1 MKFLAKMKEK
11 QMQRKLGGIL
21 CGLLCTGVLV
31 MPSAWAADY
40 YGNDGNT
47 KQLTGA
53 NVSLD
58 SGNYDAVYGGY
69 NDKEVSPPEVFKN
82 NVTITGTAATNIVW
96 GAYSFYGNVRENT
109 VTISG
114 NTLGN
119 VVCGGGTGAADAIKN
134 HVIIKANSVV
144 NANVAGGVAVK
155 GNSEGNTVMIIKS
168 SAANVYGGNG
178 GTSSKGNSVEIS
190 EGTISNSVFG
200 GYADNDNNSSAEKN
214 IVTISDGSKV
224 SGSIYGGYAN
234 HNANENKVSF
244 SNVAEVGESV
254 FGGYSFKGDSKNNEV
269 TINGGSIVTANVAGG
284 VALKGNSEGNTVMI
298 IKSSAANVYGGNGG
312 TSSKG
317 NSVEISEGTIS
328 NSVFG
333 GYADNDNNSSAEKN
347 IVTISDGSKVSGSI
361 YGGYANHNANENKV
375 SFSNVAEVGESV
387 FGGFSVKGDSKKNE
401 VTIEGAGVVTAYV
414 AGGVALKG
422 NSEGNTVR
430 IIKSSAANVFGGKG
444 DTSSKGNSVEISDS
458 NIKKNVYGGYADNDK
473 NGSAE
478 KNEVAIGAGSKVSED
493 IYGGYATHNTN
504 ENKVSITNGAE
515 VGQSVFGGFSV
526 KADSKNNEVIL
537 NGTIKVTANV
547 LGGVAVKGNS
557 EGNTVKIIKSS
568 AANVCGGNGG
578 TSSKGN
584 SVEISE
590 GTISNSVYGG
600 YADNDS
606 IGNIISI
613 TDGSSVNKNVYG
625 GYSFKGNSMDNTVTV
640 DNSTVNENVYG
651 GYTESD
657 GAISE
662 KIQNN
667 KVIFK
672 NAAKIKGDVYGG
684 YDDKSKANI
693 TNNILEVVGKD
704 NEAKSIQ
711 NFDKLNFFITKDL
724 IANDTML
731 KVTDNAL
738 INNAE
743 IKAGVELGTKLNEN
757 DKINLITAG
766 ALKADNI
773 TTGTLTDGL
782 ISIDQGL
789 QVTVGTDGNKLVGV
803 INGTTPPGGGG
814 TTPPGGGGTTP
825 PGGGSTTPGAGSLY
839 ADADAKSPVETQS
852 AALTMLNLGHDLLTT
867 AGYENAALAVDGEEE
882 GFVNPFIT
890 MSANNQKLDT
900 GSHVDLKAWNMNL
913 GFAKKINNNSGKLII
928 APVIEYGRGSYDSY
942 LDNGTHGDGDAHFW
956 GAGLM
961 AKQLNDDGLYYE
973 GSLRA
978 GRMSTDYQSA
988 VAGGIKYDSDA
999 TYYAAHLG
1007 MGKVVQLNDKDTLD
1021 YYGKL
1026 FYTRQQGDKVTVG
1039 TGATYDFD
1047 ATTSLRTRLGARYT
1061 HQLSE
1066 KNTFYAGL
1074 AWQHEFDGESNAI
1087 VATTLGY
1094 ASAPAPSMKG
1104 DTGIMELGWRV
1115 NNSDKFEMGLG
1126 VNGSVGKQKG
1136 VGFNLSLNFS
1146 F

>member
-11 QMQRKLGGIL
+11 QMQRKIGGML
-21 CGLLCTGVLV
+21 CGLLCAGVVLV
-31 MPSAWAADY
+31 VPSAWADNY
-40 YGNDGNT
+40 FGDDGKT
-47 KQLTGA
+47 HMLTGA

-69 NDKEVSPPEVFKN
+69 DDTEVSVFKN
-82 NVTITGTAATNIVW
+82 NVTITGTAATNIVC

-134 HVIIKANSVV
+134 HVIIKANSEVNGIVYGGKGVTSSKENDVMISDSTINKTVYGGEADCNTEKNHVTIDASSTVKESVFGGYSFKGDSKNNEVTINGGSVV
-144 NANVAGGVAVK
+144 TANVAGSVALK
-155 GNSEGNTVMIIKS
+155 GNSEGNTVRIIKS
-168 SAANVYGGNG
+168 SVANVFGGKG
-178 GTSSKGNSVEIS
+178 DTSSKGNSVEIS
-190 EGTISNSVFG
+190 EGTISNSVYG
-200 GYADNDNNSSAEKN
+200 GYADNDNNGSAEKN
-214 IVTISDGSKV
+214 KVTIGAGSKV

-244 SNVAEVGESV
+244 SNVAEIGENI
-254 FGGYSFKGDSKNNEV
+254 FGGYSLKADSKNNEV
-269 TINGGSIVTANVAGG
+269 TINGGSVVTANVAGG
-284 VALKGNSEGNTVMI
+284 VTVKGSSEGNTVSI
-298 IKSSAANVYGGNGG
+298 IKSSAANVYGG
-312 TSSKG
+312 
-317 NSVEISEGTIS
+317 
-328 NSVFG
+328 
-333 GYADNDNNSSAEKN
+333 
-347 IVTISDGSKVSGSI
+347 
-361 YGGYANHNANENKV
+361 
-375 SFSNVAEVGESV
+375 
-387 FGGFSVKGDSKKNE
+387 
-401 VTIEGAGVVTAYV
+401 
-414 AGGVALKG
+414 
-422 NSEGNTVR
+422 
-430 IIKSSAANVFGGKG
+430 KG
-444 DTSSKGNSVEISDS
+444 DTSSKENNVEISDS
-458 NIKKNVYGGYADNDK
+458 TIKKNVYGGYADNDK

-478 KNEVAIGAGSKVSED
+478 KNKVTIGAGSKVSED

-515 VGQSVFGGFSV
+515 VGQSVFGGYSF
-526 KADSKNNEVIL
+526 KGDSKNNEV
-537 NGTIKVTANV
+537 TIEGVGVVKAYVA
-547 LGGVAVKGNS
+547 GGVALAGIS
-557 EGNTVKIIKSS
+557 EGNKVNIAHSS
-568 AANVCGGNGG
+568 VNVN
-578 TSSKGN
+578 
-584 SVEISE
+584 
-590 GTISNSVYGG
+590 VYGG
-600 YADNDS
+600 YGAKDS

-625 GYSFKGNSMDNTVTV
+625 GYSFKGNSMDNTVTI
-640 DNSTVNENVYG
+640 DNSTVNKNVYG

-667 KVIFK
+667 KVIF
-672 NAAKIKGDVYGG
+672 NNGAKIKGDVYGG
-684 YDDKSKANI
+684 YDKLNKANI
-693 TNNILEVVGKD
+693 TNNTLEVVGKG

-731 KVTDNAL
+731 KVTDTAL

-766 ALKADNI
+766 ALKAENI
-773 TTGTLTDGL
+773 TTGTMTDGL
-782 ISIDQGL
+782 ITIDKGIK
-789 QVTVGTDGNKLVGV
+789 VAIGPDGNKLVGV
-803 INGTTPPGGGG
+803 INGTTPPGGGGTTPPVGGGTTPPGGGG

-825 PGGGSTTPGAGSLY
+825 PGGGGTTPPGGGGTTPGAGSLY

-867 AGYENAALAVDGEEE
+867 ASYENAALAVDGEEE
-882 GFVNPFIT
+882 GSVNQFIT

-928 APVIEYGRGSYDSY
+928 VPVIEYGRGSYDSY

-1066 KNTFYAGL
+1066 KNAFYAGL

-1087 VATTLGY
+1087 VATTLGS

-1115 NNSDKFEMGLG
+1115 NNSDKFELGLG

>member
-31 MPSAWAADY
+31 MPSAWADNY
-40 YGNDGNT
+40 YGDDGKT
-47 KQLTGA
+47 HMSTGA
-53 NVSLD
+53 NVTLN
-58 SGNYDAVYGGY
+58 SGTYDYVYGGY
-69 NDKEVSPPEVFKN
+69 NDTKVSPPEVFKN
-82 NVTITGTAATNIVW
+82 YVTITGTAATSSVC
-96 GAYSFYGNVRENT
+96 GAYSFYGNVKENT

-114 NTLGN
+114 NSLGD
-119 VVCGGGTGAADAIKN
+119 VVCGGGSGAAEAIKN
-134 HVIIKANSVV
+134 HVVIKD
-144 NANVAGGVAVK
+144 
-155 GNSEGNTVMIIKS
+155 NSEVNGI
-168 SAANVYGGNG
+168 VY
-178 GTSSKGNSVEIS
+178 
-190 EGTISNSVFG
+190 
-200 GYADNDNNSSAEKN
+200 
-214 IVTISDGSKV
+214 
-224 SGSIYGGYAN
+224 
-234 HNANENKVSF
+234 
-244 SNVAEVGESV
+244 
-254 FGGYSFKGDSKNNEV
+254 
-269 TINGGSIVTANVAGG
+269 
-284 VALKGNSEGNTVMI
+284 
-298 IKSSAANVYGGNGG
+298 
-312 TSSKG
+312 
-317 NSVEISEGTIS
+317 
-328 NSVFG
+328 
-333 GYADNDNNSSAEKN
+333 
-347 IVTISDGSKVSGSI
+347 
-361 YGGYANHNANENKV
+361 
-375 SFSNVAEVGESV
+375 
-387 FGGFSVKGDSKKNE
+387 
-401 VTIEGAGVVTAYV
+401 
-414 AGGVALKG
+414 
-422 NSEGNTVR
+422 
-430 IIKSSAANVFGGKG
+430 GGKG
-444 DTSSKGNSVEISDS
+444 DTSSKENNVEIIGST
-458 NIKKNVYGGYADNDK
+458 IKKNVYGGYADNDK

-537 NGTIKVTANV
+537 NGASGVTGNV
-547 LGGVAVKGNS
+547 AGGVALKGNS
-557 EGNTVKIIKSS
+557 EGNTVRIIKSS
-568 AANVCGGNGG
+568 TGYVYGGNGDTSSKENNVEISDSTIKKNVYGGYADNDKNGSAEKNEVAIGAGSKVSEDIYGGYATHNTNENKVSITNGAEVGQSVFGGFSVKGDSKKNEVTIEGAGVVTAYVAGGVAIAGISEGNTVRIIKSGAANVFGGKGDTN
-578 TSSKGN
+578 SKGN

-590 GTISNSVYGG
+590 GTIKDTVYGG
-600 YADNDS
+600 YADNDKNGSAEKNEVAIGAGSVVEGNIYGGYATHNTNENKVSITNGAEVGQSVFGGFSVKADSKNNEVILNGASGVTANIAGGVALKGNSEDNKVNIAKSTVNMNVYGGYGAKDS

-672 NAAKIKGDVYGG
+672 NGAKIKGDVYGG
-684 YDDKSKANI
+684 YDKLSKANI
-693 TNNILEVVGKD
+693 NNNTLEVVGKG

-724 IANDTML
+724 VANNTML
-731 KVTDNAL
+731 KVTGTAL

-766 ALKADNI
+766 ALKAENI

-825 PGGGSTTPGAGSLY
+825 PGGGGTTPPGGGGTTPPGGGGTTPGAGGLY

-867 AGYENAALAVDGEEE
+867 AGYENAALAVEGEEE
-882 GFVNPFIT
+882 GSVNPFIT
-890 MSANNQKLDT
+890 MSANNHKLDT

-913 GFAKKINNNSGKLII
+913 CFAKKINNNSGKLLI

-961 AKQLNDDGLYYE
+961 AKQLNDDGFYYE

-1066 KNTFYAGL
+1066 KNAFYVGL

-1087 VATTLGY
+1087 VATTLGS

-1115 NNSDKFEMGLG
+1115 NNSDKFELGLG

>member
-11 QMQRKLGGIL
+11 QMQRKIGGML
-21 CGLLCTGVLV
+21 CGLLCTGVVLV
-31 MPSAWAADY
+31 VPSAWADNY
-40 YGNDGNT
+40 FGDNGKT
-47 KQLTGA
+47 HMLTGA

-69 NDKEVSPPEVFKN
+69 DDTEVSLSEVFKN
-82 NVTITGTAATNIVW
+82 NVTITGTAATNIVC
-96 GAYSFYGNVRENT
+96 GAYSFHGNVRENT

-134 HVIIKANSVV
+134 HVIIKANSEV
-144 NANVAGGVAVK
+144 NG
-155 GNSEGNTVMIIKS
+155 I
-168 SAANVYGGNG
+168 VYGGKG
-178 GTSSKGNSVEIS
+178 VTSSKE
-190 EGTISNSVFG
+190 
-200 GYADNDNNSSAEKN
+200 ND
-214 IVTISDGSKV
+214 VTISDSTINKTV
-224 SGSIYGGYAN
+224 YGGEADGNTENNHVTIDAN
-234 HNANENKVSF
+234 STVK
-244 SNVAEVGESV
+244 ESV

-269 TINGGSIVTANVAGG
+269 TINCGS
-284 VALKGNSEGNTVMI
+284 
-298 IKSSAANVYGGNGG
+298 
-312 TSSKG
+312 
-317 NSVEISEGTIS
+317 
-328 NSVFG
+328 
-333 GYADNDNNSSAEKN
+333 
-347 IVTISDGSKVSGSI
+347 
-361 YGGYANHNANENKV
+361 
-375 SFSNVAEVGESV
+375 
-387 FGGFSVKGDSKKNE
+387 
-401 VTIEGAGVVTAYV
+401 VVTGNV

-430 IIKSSAANVFGGKG
+430 IIKSSAANVYGGKG
-444 DTSSKGNSVEISDS
+444 DTSSKENNVEISDS
-458 NIKKNVYGGYADNDK
+458 TIKKNVYGGYADNDK

-478 KNEVAIGAGSKVSED
+478 KNKVTISAGSKVSED

-515 VGQSVFGGFSV
+515 VGQSVFGGYSF
-526 KADSKNNEVIL
+526 KGDSKNNEVTI
-537 NGTIKVTANV
+537 NGGSVVTANV
-547 LGGVAVKGNS
+547 AGGVTVKGSS
-557 EGNTVKIIKSS
+557 EGNTVSIIKSS
-568 AANVCGGNGG
+568 TGYVYGGKGG

-584 SVEISE
+584 SVEIIE
-590 GTISNSVYGG
+590 GTIRNSVYGG
-600 YADNDS
+600 YADNDNNSSAEKNNVTISAGSKVSGSIYGGYANHNANDNKVSFSNVAEVGESVFGGYSLKADSKNNEVTIEGVGVVKAYVAGGVALAGISEGNKVNIAHSSVNVNVYGGYGAKDS

-625 GYSFKGNSMDNTVTV
+625 GYSFKGNSLDNTVTI
-640 DNSTVNENVYG
+640 DNSIVNENVYG

-672 NAAKIKGDVYGG
+672 NGAKIKGDVYGG
-684 YDDKSKANI
+684 YDKLNKANI
-693 TNNILEVVGKD
+693 TNNTLEVVGKD
-704 NEAKSIQ
+704 NEAKGIQ

-731 KVTDNAL
+731 KVTDTAL

-766 ALKADNI
+766 TLKAENI

-782 ISIDQGL
+782 INIDKGIK
-789 QVTVGTDGNKLVGV
+789 VAIGPDGNKLVGV
-803 INGTTPPGGGG
+803 INGTTTPGGGGTTPPGGGG

-825 PGGGSTTPGAGSLY
+825 PGGGGTTPGAGSLY

-882 GFVNPFIT
+882 GSVNPFIT

-913 GFAKKINNNSGKLII
+913 GFAKKINNNSGKLLI

-1066 KNTFYAGL
+1066 KNAFYAGL

-1087 VATTLGY
+1087 VATTLGS

-1115 NNSDKFEMGLG
+1115 NNSDKFELGLG

>member
-11 QMQRKLGGIL
+11 QMQRKIGGML
-21 CGLLCTGVLV
+21 CGLLCTGVVLV
-31 MPSAWAADY
+31 VPSAWADNY
-40 YGNDGNT
+40 FGDDGKT
-47 KQLTGA
+47 HMLIGA

-69 NDKEVSPPEVFKN
+69 DDTEVSLSEVFKN
-82 NVTITGTAATNIVW
+82 NVTITGTAATNIVC
-96 GAYSFYGNVRENT
+96 GAYSFHGNVRENT

-134 HVIIKANSVV
+134 HVIIKANSEVNGIVYGGKGVTSSKENDVMISDSTINKTVYGGEADCNTEKNHVTIDASSTVKESVFGGYSFKGDSKNNEVTINGGSVV
-144 NANVAGGVAVK
+144 TANVAGSVALK
-155 GNSEGNTVMIIKS
+155 GNSEGNTVRIIKS
-168 SAANVYGGNG
+168 SAANVFGGKG
-178 GTSSKGNSVEIS
+178 DTSSKGNSVEIS
-190 EGTISNSVFG
+190 EGTISNSVYGGYADNGNNSSAEKNNVTIGAGSKVSEDIYGGYATHNTNENKVSITNGTEIGENVFGGYSLKADSKNNEVTINGGIVVTANVAGGVTVKGSSEGNTVRIIKSSAANVYGGKGDTSSKGNSVEISEGTISNSVYG

-214 IVTISDGSKV
+214 NVTISAGSKV

-254 FGGYSFKGDSKNNEV
+254 FGGYSLKADSKNNEV
-269 TINGGSIVTANVAGG
+269 TIEG
-284 VALKGNSEGNTVMI
+284 V
-298 IKSSAANVYGGNGG
+298 
-312 TSSKG
+312 
-317 NSVEISEGTIS
+317 
-328 NSVFG
+328 
-333 GYADNDNNSSAEKN
+333 
-347 IVTISDGSKVSGSI
+347 
-361 YGGYANHNANENKV
+361 
-375 SFSNVAEVGESV
+375 
-387 FGGFSVKGDSKKNE
+387 
-401 VTIEGAGVVTAYV
+401 GVVKAYV
-414 AGGVALKG
+414 AGGVALAG
-422 NSEGNTVR
+422 
-430 IIKSSAANVFGGKG
+430 
-444 DTSSKGNSVEISDS
+444 ISDGNKV
-458 NIKKNVYGGYADNDK
+458 NIAHSSVNVNVYGGY
-473 NGSAE
+473 
-478 KNEVAIGAGSKVSED
+478 GAK
-493 IYGGYATHNTN
+493 
-504 ENKVSITNGAE
+504 
-515 VGQSVFGGFSV
+515 
-526 KADSKNNEVIL
+526 
-537 NGTIKVTANV
+537 
-547 LGGVAVKGNS
+547 
-557 EGNTVKIIKSS
+557 
-568 AANVCGGNGG
+568 
-578 TSSKGN
+578 
-584 SVEISE
+584 
-590 GTISNSVYGG
+590 
-600 YADNDS
+600 DS

-625 GYSFKGNSMDNTVTV
+625 GYSFKGNSLDNTVTI
-640 DNSTVNENVYG
+640 DNSIVNENVYG

-672 NAAKIKGDVYGG
+672 NGAKIKGDVYGG
-684 YDDKSKANI
+684 YDKLNKANI
-693 TNNILEVVGKD
+693 TNNTLEVVGKD
-704 NEAKSIQ
+704 NEAKGIQ

-731 KVTDNAL
+731 KVTDTAL

-743 IKAGVELGTKLNEN
+743 IKAGVELGTKLKKN
-757 DKINLITAG
+757 DTINLIDAG
-766 ALKADNI
+766 ALKAENI

-782 ISIDQGL
+782 INIDKGIK
-789 QVTVGTDGNKLVGV
+789 VAIGPDGNKLVGV

-825 PGGGSTTPGAGSLY
+825 PGGGGTTPGAGSLY

-867 AGYENAALAVDGEEE
+867 ASYENAALAVDGEEE
-882 GFVNPFIT
+882 GSVNPFIT

-928 APVIEYGRGSYDSY
+928 VPVIEYGRGSYDSY

-1066 KNTFYAGL
+1066 KNAFYAGL

-1087 VATTLGY
+1087 VATTLGS

-1115 NNSDKFEMGLG
+1115 NNSDKFELGLG

>member
-11 QMQRKLGGIL
+11 QMQRKFSGIL
-21 CGLLCTGVLV
+21 CGLLCAGVLV

-47 KQLTGA
+47 KQSTGA

-69 NDKEVSPPEVFKN
+69 DDTEVSLPEVFKN
-82 NVTITGTAATNIVW
+82 NVTITGTAATNIVC

-134 HVIIKANSVV
+134 HIIIKANSEVNGIVYGGKGVTSSKENDVTISDSTINKTVYGGEADGNTENNHVTIDANSTVKESVFGGYSFKGDSKNNEVTINCGSVV
-144 NANVAGGVAVK
+144 TGNVAGGVALK
-155 GNSEGNTVMIIKS
+155 GNSEGNTVSIIKS
-168 SAANVYGGNG
+168 SAANVFGGKG
-178 GTSSKGNSVEIS
+178 DTSSKGNSVEIS
-190 EGTISNSVFG
+190 EGTISNSVYGGYADNDNNGSAEKNKVTIGAGSKVSGSIYGGYANHNANENKVSFSNVAEIGENVFGGYSLKADSKNNEVTINGGSVVTANVAGGVTVKGSSEGNTVRIIKSSAANVYGGKGDTSSKGNSVEIIEGTIRNSVYG
-200 GYADNDNNSSAEKN
+200 GYADNDNNSSAENNK
-214 IVTISDGSKV
+214 VTISAGSKV

-254 FGGYSFKGDSKNNEV
+254 LGGYSLKADSKNNEV
-269 TINGGSIVTANVAGG
+269 TIEG
-284 VALKGNSEGNTVMI
+284 V
-298 IKSSAANVYGGNGG
+298 
-312 TSSKG
+312 
-317 NSVEISEGTIS
+317 
-328 NSVFG
+328 
-333 GYADNDNNSSAEKN
+333 
-347 IVTISDGSKVSGSI
+347 
-361 YGGYANHNANENKV
+361 
-375 SFSNVAEVGESV
+375 
-387 FGGFSVKGDSKKNE
+387 
-401 VTIEGAGVVTAYV
+401 GVVKAYV
-414 AGGVALKG
+414 AGGVALAG
-422 NSEGNTVR
+422 ISEGNKVN
-430 IIKSSAANVFGGKG
+430 IAHSSVNV
-444 DTSSKGNSVEISDS
+444 
-458 NIKKNVYGGYADNDK
+458 NVYGGY
-473 NGSAE
+473 
-478 KNEVAIGAGSKVSED
+478 GAK
-493 IYGGYATHNTN
+493 
-504 ENKVSITNGAE
+504 
-515 VGQSVFGGFSV
+515 
-526 KADSKNNEVIL
+526 
-537 NGTIKVTANV
+537 
-547 LGGVAVKGNS
+547 
-557 EGNTVKIIKSS
+557 
-568 AANVCGGNGG
+568 
-578 TSSKGN
+578 
-584 SVEISE
+584 
-590 GTISNSVYGG
+590 
-600 YADNDS
+600 DS

-625 GYSFKGNSMDNTVTV
+625 GYSFKGNSMDNTVTI
-640 DNSTVNENVYG
+640 DNSTVNKNVYG

-667 KVIFK
+667 KVIF
-672 NAAKIKGDVYGG
+672 NNGAKIKGDVYGG
-684 YDDKSKANI
+684 YDKLNKANI
-693 TNNILEVVGKD
+693 TNNTLEVVGKG

-731 KVTDNAL
+731 KVTDTAL

-766 ALKADNI
+766 ALKAENI

-782 ISIDQGL
+782 INIDKGIK
-789 QVTVGTDGNKLVGV
+789 VAIEPDGNKLVGV

-825 PGGGSTTPGAGSLY
+825 PGGGGTTPPGGGGTTPPGGGGTTPPGGGGTTPPGGGGTTPGAGSLY

-867 AGYENAALAVDGEEE
+867 ASYENAALAVDGEEE
-882 GFVNPFIT
+882 GSVNPFIT

-913 GFAKKINNNSGKLII
+913 AFAKKINNNSGKLII

-988 VAGGIKYDSDA
+988 VAGSIKYDSDA

-1066 KNTFYAGL
+1066 KNAFYAGL

-1087 VATTLGY
+1087 VATTLGS

-1115 NNSDKFEMGLG
+1115 NNSDKFELGLG

>member
-11 QMQRKLGGIL
+11 QMQRKIGGML
-21 CGLLCTGVLV
+21 CGLLCTGVVLV
-31 MPSAWAADY
+31 VPSAWADNY
-40 YGNDGNT
+40 FGDNGKT
-47 KQLTGA
+47 HMLTGA

-69 NDKEVSPPEVFKN
+69 DDTEVSLPEVFKN
-82 NVTITGTAATNIVW
+82 NVTITGTAATNIVC
-96 GAYSFYGNVRENT
+96 GAYSFHGNVRENT

-134 HVIIKANSVV
+134 HVIIKANSEV
-144 NANVAGGVAVK
+144 NG
-155 GNSEGNTVMIIKS
+155 I
-168 SAANVYGGNG
+168 VYGGKG
-178 GTSSKGNSVEIS
+178 VTSSKE
-190 EGTISNSVFG
+190 
-200 GYADNDNNSSAEKN
+200 ND
-214 IVTISDGSKV
+214 VTISDSTINKTV
-224 SGSIYGGYAN
+224 YGGEADGNTENNHVTIDAN
-234 HNANENKVSF
+234 STVK
-244 SNVAEVGESV
+244 ESV

-269 TINGGSIVTANVAGG
+269 TINCGS
-284 VALKGNSEGNTVMI
+284 
-298 IKSSAANVYGGNGG
+298 
-312 TSSKG
+312 
-317 NSVEISEGTIS
+317 
-328 NSVFG
+328 
-333 GYADNDNNSSAEKN
+333 
-347 IVTISDGSKVSGSI
+347 
-361 YGGYANHNANENKV
+361 
-375 SFSNVAEVGESV
+375 
-387 FGGFSVKGDSKKNE
+387 
-401 VTIEGAGVVTAYV
+401 VVTGNV

-430 IIKSSAANVFGGKG
+430 IIKSSAANVYGGKG
-444 DTSSKGNSVEISDS
+444 DTSSKENNVEISDS
-458 NIKKNVYGGYADNDK
+458 TIKKNVYGGYADNDK

-478 KNEVAIGAGSKVSED
+478 KNKVTISAGSKVSED

-515 VGQSVFGGFSV
+515 VGQSVFGGYSF
-526 KADSKNNEVIL
+526 KGDSKNNEV
-537 NGTIKVTANV
+537 TINCGSVVTGNV
-547 LGGVAVKGNS
+547 AGGVALKGNS
-557 EGNTVKIIKSS
+557 EGNTVSIIKSS
-568 AANVCGGNGG
+568 TGYVYGGKGG

-584 SVEISE
+584 SVEIIE
-590 GTISNSVYGG
+590 GTIRNSVYGG
-600 YADNDS
+600 YAYNDNNSSAENNKVTISAGSKVSGSIYGGYANHNANENKVSFSNVAEVGESVLGGYSLKADSKNNEVTIEGVGVVKAYVAGGVALAGISEGNKVNIAHSSVNVNVYGGYGAKDS

-625 GYSFKGNSMDNTVTV
+625 GYSFKGNSLDNTVTI
-640 DNSTVNENVYG
+640 DNSIVNENVYG

-672 NAAKIKGDVYGG
+672 NGAKIKGDVYGG
-684 YDDKSKANI
+684 YDKLNKANI
-693 TNNILEVVGKD
+693 TNNTLEVVGKD
-704 NEAKSIQ
+704 NEAKGIQ

-731 KVTDNAL
+731 KVTDTAL

-743 IKAGVELGTKLNEN
+743 IKAGVELGTKLKKN
-757 DKINLITAG
+757 DTINLIDAG
-766 ALKADNI
+766 ALKAENI

-782 ISIDQGL
+782 INIDKGIK
-789 QVTVGTDGNKLVGV
+789 VAIGPDGNKLVGV

-825 PGGGSTTPGAGSLY
+825 PGGGGTTPPGGGGTTPGAGSLY

-882 GFVNPFIT
+882 GSVNPFIT

-928 APVIEYGRGSYDSY
+928 VPVIEYGRGSYDSY

-1066 KNTFYAGL
+1066 KNAFYAGL

-1087 VATTLGY
+1087 VATTLGS
-1094 ASAPAPSMKG
+1094 ASASAPSMKG

-1115 NNSDKFEMGLG
+1115 NNSDKFELGLG

>member
-11 QMQRKLGGIL
+11 QMQRKISGIL
-21 CGLLCTGVLV
+21 CGLLCAGGVLV
-31 MPSAWAADY
+31 IPSAWADNY
-40 YGNDGNT
+40 FGDNGKTYMV
-47 KQLTGA
+47 TGA
-53 NVSLD
+53 NVLLD

-69 NDKEVSPPEVFKN
+69 NNTNVSPPEVFKN
-82 NVTITGTAATNIVW
+82 NVTITGTVETNIVC

-119 VVCGGGTGAADAIKN
+119 VVCGGGTGAADAMKN
-134 HVIIKANSVV
+134 HVIIEANSEV
-144 NANVAGGVAVK
+144 NG
-155 GNSEGNTVMIIKS
+155 I
-168 SAANVYGGNG
+168 VYGGKG
-178 GTSSKGNSVEIS
+178 VTSSKENDV
-190 EGTISNSVFG
+190 TISDSTINKTVYG
-200 GYADNDNNSSAEKN
+200 GYADNDNNGSAEKN
-214 IVTISDGSKV
+214 NVTISAGSKV

-244 SNVAEVGESV
+244 SNVAEVDENV
-254 FGGYSFKGDSKNNEV
+254 FGGYSLKADSKKNEV
-269 TINGGSIVTANVAGG
+269 TINGGSVVTANVAGG
-284 VALKGNSEGNTVMI
+284 VAVKGNSEGNTVRI
-298 IKSSAANVYGGNGG
+298 IKSSAANVCGGKGDTN
-312 TSSKG
+312 SKE
-317 NSVEISEGTIS
+317 NSVGISEGTIKDT
-328 NSVFG
+328 VYG

-347 IVTISDGSKVSGSI
+347 NVTISAGSKVSGSI

-375 SFSNVAEVGESV
+375 SFSNVAEVDENV
-387 FGGFSVKGDSKKNE
+387 FGGYSLKADSKKNE
-401 VTIEGAGVVTAYV
+401 VTINGGSVVTANV
-414 AGGVALKG
+414 AGGVAVKG

-430 IIKSSAANVFGGKG
+430 IIKSSAANVCGGKG
-444 DTSSKGNSVEISDS
+444 DTNSKENSVGISEGT
-458 NIKKNVYGGYADNDK
+458 IKDTVYGGYADND
-473 NGSAE
+473 NNSSAE
-478 KNEVAIGAGSKVSED
+478 KNNVTIGAGSVIMSNV
-493 IYGGYATHNTN
+493 YGGYAIQNTN
-504 ENKVSITNGAE
+504 ENKVRVTNASK
-515 VGQSVFGGFSV
+515 VKLSVAGGYSEQG
-526 KADSKNNEVIL
+526 DSKKNEV
-537 NGTIKVTANV
+537 TIEGAGVVTEYVA
-547 LGGVAVKGNS
+547 GGVAVAGIS
-557 EGNTVKIIKSS
+557 EGNKVNIAHSS
-568 AANVCGGNGG
+568 VNEN
-578 TSSKGN
+578 
-584 SVEISE
+584 
-590 GTISNSVYGG
+590 VYGG
-600 YADNDS
+600 YGAKDS

-625 GYSFKGNSMDNTVTV
+625 GYSFKGNSLDNTVTI

-651 GYTESD
+651 GYMESD

-672 NAAKIKGDVYGG
+672 NGAKIKGDVYGG
-684 YDDKSKANI
+684 YDNLSKANI
-693 TNNILEVVGKD
+693 TNNTLEVVGKG

-724 IANDTML
+724 VANDTML
-731 KVTDNAL
+731 KVTGTAL

-766 ALKADNI
+766 ALKAENI

-782 ISIDQGL
+782 ISIDQGI

-825 PGGGSTTPGAGSLY
+825 PGGGGTTPGVGSLY

-882 GFVNPFIT
+882 GSVNPFIT

-913 GFAKKINNNSGKLII
+913 GFAKKINNNTGKLLI

-988 VAGGIKYDSDA
+988 VAGGIKYDSNA

-1061 HQLSE
+1061 HQLSD
-1066 KNTFYAGL
+1066 KNAFYAGL

-1087 VATTLGY
+1087 VATTLGS

-1115 NNSDKFEMGLG
+1115 NNSDKFELGLG

>member
-11 QMQRKLGGIL
+11 QMQRKFSGIL
-21 CGLLCTGVLV
+21 CGLLCAGVLV

-47 KQLTGA
+47 KQSTGA

-69 NDKEVSPPEVFKN
+69 DDTKVSLPEVFKN
-82 NVTITGTAATNIVW
+82 NVTITGTAATNIVC

-134 HVIIKANSVV
+134 HIIIKANSEV
-144 NANVAGGVAVK
+144 NG
-155 GNSEGNTVMIIKS
+155 I
-168 SAANVYGGNG
+168 VYGGKG
-178 GTSSKGNSVEIS
+178 VTSSKE
-190 EGTISNSVFG
+190 
-200 GYADNDNNSSAEKN
+200 ND
-214 IVTISDGSKV
+214 VTISDSTINKTV
-224 SGSIYGGYAN
+224 YGGEADGNTENNHVTIDAN
-234 HNANENKVSF
+234 STVK
-244 SNVAEVGESV
+244 ESV

-269 TINGGSIVTANVAGG
+269 TINCGS
-284 VALKGNSEGNTVMI
+284 
-298 IKSSAANVYGGNGG
+298 
-312 TSSKG
+312 
-317 NSVEISEGTIS
+317 
-328 NSVFG
+328 
-333 GYADNDNNSSAEKN
+333 
-347 IVTISDGSKVSGSI
+347 
-361 YGGYANHNANENKV
+361 
-375 SFSNVAEVGESV
+375 
-387 FGGFSVKGDSKKNE
+387 
-401 VTIEGAGVVTAYV
+401 VVTGNV

-444 DTSSKGNSVEISDS
+444 DTSSKGNSVEISEGTIS
-458 NIKKNVYGGYADNDK
+458 NSVYGGYADND
-473 NGSAE
+473 NNSSAE
-478 KNEVAIGAGSKVSED
+478 KNNVTISAGSKVSGS
-493 IYGGYATHNTN
+493 IYGGYANHNAN
-504 ENKVSITNGAE
+504 ENKVSFSNVAE
-515 VGQSVFGGFSV
+515 IGENVFGGYSL
-526 KADSKNNEVIL
+526 KADSKNNEVTI
-537 NGTIKVTANV
+537 NGGSVVTANV
-547 LGGVAVKGNS
+547 AGGVTVKGSS
-557 EGNTVKIIKSS
+557 EGNTVRIIKSS
-568 AANVCGGNGG
+568 AANVYGGKGD

-600 YADNDS
+600 YADNDNNSSAEKNNVTISAGSKVSGSIYGGYANHNANENKVSFSNVAEVGESVFGGYSLKADSKNNEVTIEGVGVVKAYVAGGVALAGISEGNKVNIAHSSVNVNVYGGYGAKDS

-625 GYSFKGNSMDNTVTV
+625 GYSFKGNSLDNTVTI
-640 DNSTVNENVYG
+640 DNSIVNENVYG

-672 NAAKIKGDVYGG
+672 NGAKIKGDVYGG
-684 YDDKSKANI
+684 YDKLNKANI
-693 TNNILEVVGKD
+693 TNNTLEVVGKD
-704 NEAKSIQ
+704 NEAKGIQ

-731 KVTDNAL
+731 KVTGTAL

-743 IKAGVELGTKLNEN
+743 IKAGVELGTKLKKN
-757 DKINLITAG
+757 DTINLIDAG
-766 ALKADNI
+766 ALKAENI

-782 ISIDQGL
+782 INIDKGIK
-789 QVTVGTDGNKLVGV
+789 VAIGPDGNKLVGV

-814 TTPPGGGGTTP
+814 
-825 PGGGSTTPGAGSLY
+825 TTPGAGSLY

-882 GFVNPFIT
+882 GSVNPFIT

-913 GFAKKINNNSGKLII
+913 GFAKKINNNSGKLLI

-1026 FYTRQQGDKVTVG
+1026 FYTRQQCDKVTVG

-1066 KNTFYAGL
+1066 KNAFYAGL

-1087 VATTLGY
+1087 VATTLGS

-1115 NNSDKFEMGLG
+1115 NNSDKFELGLG
-1126 VNGSVGKQKG
+1126 VNSSVGKQKG

>member
-11 QMQRKLGGIL
+11 QMQKKLGGAL
-21 CGLLCTGVLV
+21 FGLLCAGVLV
-31 MPSAWAADY
+31 VPSAWAAPGPPPNF
-40 YGNDGNT
+40 YGTVDGIGT
-47 KQLTGA
+47 TDVAYSVTHDGK
-53 NVSLD
+53 VSLAAG
-58 SGNYDAVYGGY
+58 SYYEIYGGY
-69 NDKEVSPPEVFKN
+69 NDDDPGQRVYKN
-82 NVTITGTAATNIVW
+82 QITITDATIAFY
-96 GAYSFYGNVRENT
+96 AYGGYSENGNADENT
-109 VTISG
+109 VSISGSTVNGEVYGGKGYEECSG
-114 NTLGN
+114 NT
-119 VVCGGGTGAADAIKN
+119 
-134 HVIIKANSVV
+134 VIV
-144 NANVAGGVAVK
+144 
-155 GNSEGNTVMIIKS
+155 
-168 SAANVYGGNG
+168 
-178 GTSSKGNSVEIS
+178 
-190 EGTISNSVFG
+190 
-200 GYADNDNNSSAEKN
+200 NNSTVNGEIN
-214 IVTISDGSKV
+214 GSYSENGIAKD
-224 SGSIYGGYAN
+224 
-234 HNANENKVSF
+234 NKVSI
-244 SNVAEVGESV
+244 S
-254 FGGYSFKGDSKNNEV
+254 
-269 TINGGSIVTANVAGG
+269 GGS
-284 VALKGNSEGNTVMI
+284 TV
-298 IKSSAANVYGGNGG
+298 NY
-312 TSSKG
+312 
-317 NSVEISEGTIS
+317 
-328 NSVFG
+328 
-333 GYADNDNNSSAEKN
+333 
-347 IVTISDGSKVSGSI
+347 
-361 YGGYANHNANENKV
+361 
-375 SFSNVAEVGESV
+375 
-387 FGGFSVKGDSKKNE
+387 
-401 VTIEGAGVVTAYV
+401 
-414 AGGVALKG
+414 
-422 NSEGNTVR
+422 
-430 IIKSSAANVFGGKG
+430 
-444 DTSSKGNSVEISDS
+444 
-458 NIKKNVYGGYADNDK
+458 VYGGYADK
-473 NGSAE
+473 GSV
-478 KNEVAIGAGSKVSED
+478 N
-493 IYGGYATHNTN
+493 
-504 ENKVSITNGAE
+504 
-515 VGQSVFGGFSV
+515 
-526 KADSKNNEVIL
+526 
-537 NGTIKVTANV
+537 
-547 LGGVAVKGNS
+547 
-557 EGNTVKIIKSS
+557 NTVNIQDSTI
-568 AANVCGGNGG
+568 NG
-578 TSSKGN
+578 
-584 SVEISE
+584 
-590 GTISNSVYGG
+590 
-600 YADNDS
+600 D
-606 IGNIISI
+606 
-613 TDGSSVNKNVYG
+613 VYG
-625 GYSFKGNSMDNTVTV
+625 GYSVDGNSESNTVNISGSEILA
-640 DNSTVNENVYG
+640 DVYG
-651 GYTESD
+651 GYTEND
-657 GAISE
+657 GAIAE

-672 NAAKIKGDVYGG
+672 NGAKIKGDVYGG
-684 YDDKSKANI
+684 YDKLSKANI
-693 TNNILEVVGKD
+693 TNNTLEVVGKD

-731 KVTDNAL
+731 KVTDTAL

-766 ALKADNI
+766 ALKAENI

-782 ISIDQGL
+782 INIDKGIK
-789 QVTVGTDGNKLVGV
+789 VAIGTDGNKLVGV

-825 PGGGSTTPGAGSLY
+825 PGGGGTTPGAGSLY

-882 GFVNPFIT
+882 GSVNPFIT
-890 MSANNQKLDT
+890 MSANNQKLDI

-1066 KNTFYAGL
+1066 KNAFYAGL

-1087 VATTLGY
+1087 VATTLGS

-1115 NNSDKFEMGLG
+1115 NNSDKFELGLG
-1126 VNGSVGKQKG
+1126 VNGSIGKQKG

>member
-31 MPSAWAADY
+31 MPSAWADNY
-40 YGNDGNT
+40 YGYDGKT
-47 KQLTGA
+47 HMSTGA
-53 NVSLD
+53 NVTLN
-58 SGNYDAVYGGY
+58 SGTYDYVYGGY
-69 NDKEVSPPEVFKN
+69 NDTKVSPPEVFKN
-82 NVTITGTAATNIVW
+82 NVTITGTAATSSIC
-96 GAYSFYGNVRENT
+96 GAYSWYGNVRENT

-134 HVIIKANSVV
+134 YVIIKDKSEV
-144 NANVAGGVAVK
+144 NG
-155 GNSEGNTVMIIKS
+155 I
-168 SAANVYGGNG
+168 VYGGKG
-178 GTSSKGNSVEIS
+178 VTRSKE
-190 EGTISNSVFG
+190 
-200 GYADNDNNSSAEKN
+200 ND
-214 IVTISDGSKV
+214 
-224 SGSIYGGYAN
+224 
-234 HNANENKVSF
+234 
-244 SNVAEVGESV
+244 
-254 FGGYSFKGDSKNNEV
+254 
-269 TINGGSIVTANVAGG
+269 
-284 VALKGNSEGNTVMI
+284 
-298 IKSSAANVYGGNGG
+298 
-312 TSSKG
+312 
-317 NSVEISEGTIS
+317 
-328 NSVFG
+328 
-333 GYADNDNNSSAEKN
+333 
-347 IVTISDGSKVSGSI
+347 
-361 YGGYANHNANENKV
+361 
-375 SFSNVAEVGESV
+375 
-387 FGGFSVKGDSKKNE
+387 VK
-401 VTIEGAGVVTAYV
+401 
-414 AGGVALKG
+414 
-422 NSEGNTVR
+422 
-430 IIKSSAANVFGGKG
+430 
-444 DTSSKGNSVEISDS
+444 ISDS
-458 NIKKNVYGGYADNDK
+458 TIKNNVYGGYADNDK

-515 VGQSVFGGFSV
+515 VGQSVFGGFSE

-537 NGTIKVTANV
+537 NGDSVVTGNV
-547 LGGVAVKGNS
+547 AGGVALKGNS
-557 EGNTVKIIKSS
+557 EGNTVRIIKSSTGYVYGGNGDTSSKENNVEISDSTIKNNVYGGYADNDKNGSAEKNEVAIGAGSKVSEDIYGGYATHNTNENKVSITNGAEVGQSVFGGFSEKADSKNNEVILNGDSVVTGNVAGGVALKGNSEGNTVRIIKSS
-568 AANVCGGNGG
+568 AANVYGGNGG

-600 YADNDS
+600 YADNDNNSSAEKNNVTISAGSKVSGSIYGGYANHNANENKVSFSNVAEVGESVLGGYSLKADSKNNEVTIEGVGVVKAYVAGGVALAGISEGNKVNIAHSSVNVNIYGGYGAKDS

-625 GYSFKGNSMDNTVTV
+625 GYSFKGNSMDNTVTI
-640 DNSTVNENVYG
+640 DNGTVNENVYG

-657 GAISE
+657 GAIAE

-672 NAAKIKGDVYGG
+672 NGAKIKGDVYGG
-684 YDDKSKANI
+684 YDKLNKANI
-693 TNNILEVVGKD
+693 TNNTLEVVGKG

-724 IANDTML
+724 VGNDTML
-731 KVTDNAL
+731 KVTDTAL

-766 ALKADNI
+766 ALKAENI
-773 TTGTLTDGL
+773 TTGTMTDGL
-782 ISIDQGL
+782 INIDKGIK
-789 QVTVGTDGNKLVGV
+789 VAIGPDGNKLVGV
-803 INGTTPPGGGG
+803 INGITPPGG
-814 TTPPGGGGTTP
+814 
-825 PGGGSTTPGAGSLY
+825 GSLY

-882 GFVNPFIT
+882 GSVNPFII

-1007 MGKVVQLNDKDTLD
+1007 MGKVVQLNDKDTID

-1026 FYTRQQGDKVTVG
+1026 FYTHQQGDKVTVG

-1066 KNTFYAGL
+1066 KNAFYAGL

-1087 VATTLGY
+1087 VATTLGS

-1115 NNSDKFEMGLG
+1115 NNSDKFELGLG

>member
-21 CGLLCTGVLV
+21 CGLLCAGVLV

-69 NDKEVSPPEVFKN
+69 DDTEVSLPEVFKN

-155 GNSEGNTVMIIKS
+155 GNSEGNTV
-168 SAANVYGGNG
+168 
-178 GTSSKGNSVEIS
+178 
-190 EGTISNSVFG
+190 
-200 GYADNDNNSSAEKN
+200 
-214 IVTISDGSKV
+214 
-224 SGSIYGGYAN
+224 
-234 HNANENKVSF
+234 
-244 SNVAEVGESV
+244 
-254 FGGYSFKGDSKNNEV
+254 
-269 TINGGSIVTANVAGG
+269 
-284 VALKGNSEGNTVMI
+284 
-298 IKSSAANVYGGNGG
+298 
-312 TSSKG
+312 
-317 NSVEISEGTIS
+317 
-328 NSVFG
+328 
-333 GYADNDNNSSAEKN
+333 
-347 IVTISDGSKVSGSI
+347 
-361 YGGYANHNANENKV
+361 
-375 SFSNVAEVGESV
+375 
-387 FGGFSVKGDSKKNE
+387 
-401 VTIEGAGVVTAYV
+401 
-414 AGGVALKG
+414 
-422 NSEGNTVR
+422 R

-444 DTSSKGNSVEISDS
+444 DTNSKENNVEISDS
-458 NIKKNVYGGYADNDK
+458 TIKNNVYGGYADNDK

-504 ENKVSITNGAE
+504 ENKVSITNGAKVGQSVFGGYSEKGDSKKNEVTIEGAGVVTAYVAGGVAIAGISEGNTVRIIKSGAANVFGGKGDTNSKGNSVEISEGTIKDTVYGGYADNDKNGSAEKNEVAIGAGSVVEGNIYGGYATHNTNENKVSITNGAE
-515 VGQSVFGGFSV
+515 VGQSVFGGFSE

-537 NGTIKVTANV
+537 NGASGVTANIA
-547 LGGVAVKGNS
+547 GGVALKGNS
-557 EGNTVKIIKSS
+557 EDNKVNIAKSTV
-568 AANVCGGNGG
+568 NMN
-578 TSSKGN
+578 
-584 SVEISE
+584 
-590 GTISNSVYGG
+590 VYGG
-600 YADNDS
+600 YGAKDS

-625 GYSFKGNSMDNTVTV
+625 GYSFKGNSMDNTVTI

-672 NAAKIKGDVYGG
+672 NGAKIKGDVYGG
-684 YDDKSKANI
+684 YDKLSKANI
-693 TNNILEVVGKD
+693 TNNTLEVVGKD

-731 KVTDNAL
+731 KVTDTAL

-766 ALKADNI
+766 ALKAENI

-782 ISIDQGL
+782 INIDKGIK
-789 QVTVGTDGNKLVGV
+789 VAIGPDGNKLVGV

-825 PGGGSTTPGAGSLY
+825 PGGGGTTPPGGGGTTPGAGSLY

-882 GFVNPFIT
+882 GSVNPFIT

-1066 KNTFYAGL
+1066 KNAFYAGL

-1087 VATTLGY
+1087 VATTLGS

-1115 NNSDKFEMGLG
+1115 NNSDKFELGLG

>member
-11 QMQRKLGGIL
+11 QMQRKIGGML
-21 CGLLCTGVLV
+21 CGLLCTGVVLV
-31 MPSAWAADY
+31 VPSAWADNY
-40 YGNDGNT
+40 FGDNGKT
-47 KQLTGA
+47 HMLTGA

-69 NDKEVSPPEVFKN
+69 DDTEVSLSEVFKN
-82 NVTITGTAATNIVW
+82 NVTITGTAATNIVC
-96 GAYSFYGNVRENT
+96 GAYSFHGNVRENT

-134 HVIIKANSVV
+134 HVIIKANSEV
-144 NANVAGGVAVK
+144 NG
-155 GNSEGNTVMIIKS
+155 I
-168 SAANVYGGNG
+168 VYGGKG
-178 GTSSKGNSVEIS
+178 VTSSKENDVMIS
-190 EGTISNSVFG
+190 DSTINKTVYG
-200 GYADNDNNSSAEKN
+200 GEADCNTEKN
-214 IVTISDGSKV
+214 HVTIDASSTVK
-224 SGSIYGGYAN
+224 
-234 HNANENKVSF
+234 
-244 SNVAEVGESV
+244 ESV

-269 TINGGSIVTANVAGG
+269 TINGGSVVTANVAG
-284 VALKGNSEGNTVMI
+284 S
-298 IKSSAANVYGGNGG
+298 
-312 TSSKG
+312 
-317 NSVEISEGTIS
+317 
-328 NSVFG
+328 
-333 GYADNDNNSSAEKN
+333 
-347 IVTISDGSKVSGSI
+347 
-361 YGGYANHNANENKV
+361 
-375 SFSNVAEVGESV
+375 
-387 FGGFSVKGDSKKNE
+387 
-401 VTIEGAGVVTAYV
+401 
-414 AGGVALKG
+414 VALKG

-444 DTSSKGNSVEISDS
+444 DTSSKGNSVEISEGTIS
-458 NIKKNVYGGYADNDK
+458 NSVYGGYADNDN

-478 KNEVAIGAGSKVSED
+478 KNKVTIGAGSKVSGS
-493 IYGGYATHNTN
+493 IYGGYANHNAN
-504 ENKVSITNGAE
+504 ENKVSFSNVAE
-515 VGQSVFGGFSV
+515 IGENVFGGYSL
-526 KADSKNNEVIL
+526 KADSKNNEVTI
-537 NGTIKVTANV
+537 NGGSVVTANV
-547 LGGVAVKGNS
+547 AGSVALKGNS
-557 EGNTVKIIKSS
+557 EGNTVRIIKSS
-568 AANVCGGNGG
+568 AANVFGGKGD

-600 YADNDS
+600 YADNDNNGSAEKNKVTIGAGSKVSGSIYGGYANHNANENKVSITNGAEVGQSVFGGFSEKADSKNNEVILNGDSVVTGNVAGGVALKGNSEDNKVNIAKSTVNMNVYGGYGAKDS

-625 GYSFKGNSMDNTVTV
+625 GYSFKGNSMDNTVTI

-693 TNNILEVVGKD
+693 INNTLEIVGKD
-704 NEAKSIQ
+704 NEARTIQ

-731 KVTDNAL
+731 KVTDTAL

-766 ALKADNI
+766 ALKAENI

-782 ISIDQGL
+782 INIDKGIK
-789 QVTVGTDGNKLVGV
+789 VAIGPDGNKLVGV

-825 PGGGSTTPGAGSLY
+825 PGGGGTTPGAGSLY

-867 AGYENAALAVDGEEE
+867 ASYENAALAVDGEEE
-882 GFVNPFIT
+882 GSVNPFIT

-928 APVIEYGRGSYDSY
+928 VPVIEYGRGSYDSY

-1026 FYTRQQGDKVTVG
+1026 FYTRQQCDKVTVG

-1047 ATTSLRTRLGARYT
+1047 TTTSLRTRLGARYT

-1066 KNTFYAGL
+1066 KNAFYAGL

-1087 VATTLGY
+1087 VATTLGS

-1115 NNSDKFEMGLG
+1115 NNSDKFELGLG
-1126 VNGSVGKQKG
+1126 VNSSVGKQKG

>member
-31 MPSAWAADY
+31 MPSAWADNY
-40 YGNDGNT
+40 YGYDGKT
-47 KQLTGA
+47 HMSTGA
-53 NVSLD
+53 NVTLN
-58 SGNYDAVYGGY
+58 SGTYDYVYGGY
-69 NDKEVSPPEVFKN
+69 NDTKVSPPEVFKN
-82 NVTITGTAATNIVW
+82 NVTITGTAVTSSIC
-96 GAYSFYGNVRENT
+96 GAYSWYGNVRENT

-134 HVIIKANSVV
+134 YVIIKDKSEV
-144 NANVAGGVAVK
+144 NG
-155 GNSEGNTVMIIKS
+155 I
-168 SAANVYGGNG
+168 VYGGKG
-178 GTSSKGNSVEIS
+178 VTRSKE
-190 EGTISNSVFG
+190 
-200 GYADNDNNSSAEKN
+200 ND
-214 IVTISDGSKV
+214 
-224 SGSIYGGYAN
+224 
-234 HNANENKVSF
+234 
-244 SNVAEVGESV
+244 
-254 FGGYSFKGDSKNNEV
+254 
-269 TINGGSIVTANVAGG
+269 
-284 VALKGNSEGNTVMI
+284 
-298 IKSSAANVYGGNGG
+298 
-312 TSSKG
+312 
-317 NSVEISEGTIS
+317 
-328 NSVFG
+328 
-333 GYADNDNNSSAEKN
+333 
-347 IVTISDGSKVSGSI
+347 
-361 YGGYANHNANENKV
+361 
-375 SFSNVAEVGESV
+375 
-387 FGGFSVKGDSKKNE
+387 VK
-401 VTIEGAGVVTAYV
+401 
-414 AGGVALKG
+414 
-422 NSEGNTVR
+422 
-430 IIKSSAANVFGGKG
+430 
-444 DTSSKGNSVEISDS
+444 ISDS
-458 NIKKNVYGGYADNDK
+458 TIKNNVYGGYADNDK

-515 VGQSVFGGFSV
+515 VGQSVFGGFSE

-537 NGTIKVTANV
+537 NGDSVVTGNV
-547 LGGVAVKGNS
+547 AGGVALKGNS
-557 EGNTVKIIKSS
+557 EGNTVRIIKSS
-568 AANVCGGNGG
+568 TGYVYGGNGD
-578 TSSKGN
+578 TSSKEN
-584 SVEISE
+584 NVEISDS
-590 GTISNSVYGG
+590 TIKNNVYGG
-600 YADNDS
+600 YADNDKNGSAEKNNVTISAGSKVSGSIYGGYANHNANENKVSFSNVAEVGESVLGGYSLKADSKNNEVTIEGVGVVKAYVAGGVALAGISEGNKVNIAHSSVNVNIYGGYGAKDS

-625 GYSFKGNSMDNTVTV
+625 GYSFKGNSMDNTVTI
-640 DNSTVNENVYG
+640 DNGTVNENVYG

-657 GAISE
+657 GAIAG

-672 NAAKIKGDVYGG
+672 NGAKIKGDVYGG
-684 YDDKSKANI
+684 YDKLNKANI
-693 TNNILEVVGKD
+693 TNNTLEVVGKG

-724 IANDTML
+724 VGNDTML
-731 KVTDNAL
+731 KVTDTAL

-766 ALKADNI
+766 ALKAENI
-773 TTGTLTDGL
+773 TTGTMTDGL
-782 ISIDQGL
+782 INIDKGIK
-789 QVTVGTDGNKLVGV
+789 VAIGPDGNKLVGV
-803 INGTTPPGGGG
+803 INGITPPGGGGTTPPGGGG

-825 PGGGSTTPGAGSLY
+825 PGGGSLY

-882 GFVNPFIT
+882 GSVNPFIT

-913 GFAKKINNNSGKLII
+913 GFARKINNNSGKLLI

-1007 MGKVVQLNDKDTLD
+1007 MGKVVQLNDKDTID

-1066 KNTFYAGL
+1066 KNAFYAGL
-1074 AWQHEFDGESNAI
+1074 AWQYEFDGESNAI
-1087 VATTLGY
+1087 VATTLGS

-1115 NNSDKFEMGLG
+1115 NNSDKFELGLG

>member
-31 MPSAWAADY
+31 MPSAWADNY
-40 YGNDGNT
+40 YGYDGKT
-47 KQLTGA
+47 HMSTGA
-53 NVSLD
+53 NVTLN
-58 SGNYDAVYGGY
+58 SGTYDYVYGGY
-69 NDKEVSPPEVFKN
+69 NDTKVSPPEVFKN
-82 NVTITGTAATNIVW
+82 NVTITGTAATSSIC
-96 GAYSFYGNVRENT
+96 GAYSWYGNVRENT

-134 HVIIKANSVV
+134 YVIIKDKSEV
-144 NANVAGGVAVK
+144 NG
-155 GNSEGNTVMIIKS
+155 I
-168 SAANVYGGNG
+168 VY
-178 GTSSKGNSVEIS
+178 
-190 EGTISNSVFG
+190 
-200 GYADNDNNSSAEKN
+200 
-214 IVTISDGSKV
+214 
-224 SGSIYGGYAN
+224 
-234 HNANENKVSF
+234 
-244 SNVAEVGESV
+244 
-254 FGGYSFKGDSKNNEV
+254 
-269 TINGGSIVTANVAGG
+269 
-284 VALKGNSEGNTVMI
+284 
-298 IKSSAANVYGGNGG
+298 
-312 TSSKG
+312 
-317 NSVEISEGTIS
+317 
-328 NSVFG
+328 
-333 GYADNDNNSSAEKN
+333 
-347 IVTISDGSKVSGSI
+347 
-361 YGGYANHNANENKV
+361 
-375 SFSNVAEVGESV
+375 
-387 FGGFSVKGDSKKNE
+387 
-401 VTIEGAGVVTAYV
+401 
-414 AGGVALKG
+414 
-422 NSEGNTVR
+422 
-430 IIKSSAANVFGGKG
+430 GGKG
-444 DTSSKGNSVEISDS
+444 DTSSKENNVEISDS
-458 NIKKNVYGGYADNDK
+458 TIKNNVYGGYADNDK

-515 VGQSVFGGFSV
+515 VGQSVFGGFSE

-537 NGTIKVTANV
+537 NGDSVVTGNV
-547 LGGVAVKGNS
+547 AGGVALKGNS
-557 EGNTVKIIKSS
+557 EGNTVRIIKSS
-568 AANVCGGNGG
+568 TGYVYGGNGD
-578 TSSKGN
+578 TSSKEN
-584 SVEISE
+584 NVEISDS
-590 GTISNSVYGG
+590 TIKNNVYGG
-600 YADNDS
+600 YADNDKNGSAEKNEVAIGAGSKVSEDIYGGYATHNTNENKVSITNGAEVGQSVFGGFSEKADSKNNEVILNGDSGVTANIAGGVALKGNSEDNKVNIAKSTVNMNVYGGYGAKDS

-625 GYSFKGNSMDNTVTV
+625 GYSFKGNSMDNTVTI

-693 TNNILEVVGKD
+693 INNTLEIVGKD

-731 KVTDNAL
+731 KVTDTAL

-757 DKINLITAG
+757 DKINLIDAG
-766 ALKADNI
+766 ALKAENI

-782 ISIDQGL
+782 INIDKGIK
-789 QVTVGTDGNKLVGV
+789 VAIGPDGNKLVGV

-825 PGGGSTTPGAGSLY
+825 PGGGGTTPPGGGGTAPGAGSLY

-882 GFVNPFIT
+882 GSVNPFIT

-900 GSHVDLKAWNMNL
+900 GSHVDLKAWNMNI

-978 GRMSTDYQSA
+978 GRMSTDYKSA

-1007 MGKVVQLNDKDTLD
+1007 MGKVVQLNDKDTID
-1021 YYGKL
+1021 YYAKL

-1066 KNTFYAGL
+1066 KNAFYAGL

-1087 VATTLGY
+1087 VATTLSS

-1104 DTGIMELGWRV
+1104 DTGIMEFGWRV
-1115 NNSDKFEMGLG
+1115 NNSDKFELGLG

>member
-21 CGLLCTGVLV
+21 CGLLCAGVLV

-69 NDKEVSPPEVFKN
+69 DDTEVSLPEVFKN

-155 GNSEGNTVMIIKS
+155 GNSEGNTVRIIKS
-168 SAANVYGGNG
+168 SAANVYGGKG
-178 GTSSKGNSVEIS
+178 DTSSKGNSVEIS
-190 EGTISNSVFG
+190 EGTIS
-200 GYADNDNNSSAEKN
+200 
-214 IVTISDGSKV
+214 
-224 SGSIYGGYAN
+224 
-234 HNANENKVSF
+234 H
-244 SNVAEVGESV
+244 
-254 FGGYSFKGDSKNNEV
+254 
-269 TINGGSIVTANVAGG
+269 
-284 VALKGNSEGNTVMI
+284 
-298 IKSSAANVYGGNGG
+298 
-312 TSSKG
+312 
-317 NSVEISEGTIS
+317 
-328 NSVFG
+328 SVFG

-387 FGGFSVKGDSKKNE
+387 FGGFSEKADSKNNE
-401 VTIEGAGVVTAYV
+401 VILNGASGVTGNI

-430 IIKSSAANVFGGKG
+430 IIKSGAANVFGGKG
-444 DTSSKGNSVEISDS
+444 DTNSKGNSVEISEGT
-458 NIKKNVYGGYADNDK
+458 IKDTVYGGYADNDK

-478 KNEVAIGAGSKVSED
+478 KNEVAIGAGSVVEGN

-504 ENKVSITNGAE
+504 ENKVSITNGAK
-515 VGQSVFGGFSV
+515 VGQSVFGGFSE

-537 NGTIKVTANV
+537 NGASGVTANIA
-547 LGGVAVKGNS
+547 GGVAI
-557 EGNTVKIIKSS
+557 EG
-568 AANVCGGNGG
+568 
-578 TSSKGN
+578 
-584 SVEISE
+584 ISE
-590 GTISNSVYGG
+590 DNKVNIAKSTVNMNVYGG
-600 YADNDS
+600 YGAKDS

-625 GYSFKGNSMDNTVTV
+625 GYSFKGNSMDNTVTI

-693 TNNILEVVGKD
+693 INNTLEIVGKD
-704 NEAKSIQ
+704 NEARTIQ

-731 KVTDNAL
+731 KVTDTAL

-766 ALKADNI
+766 ALKAENI

-825 PGGGSTTPGAGSLY
+825 PGGGGTTPGAGGLY
-839 ADADAKSPVETQS
+839 AAADAKSPVETQS

-882 GFVNPFIT
+882 GSVNPFIT

-1007 MGKVVQLNDKDTLD
+1007 MGKVVQLNDKDTID

-1066 KNTFYAGL
+1066 KNAFYAGL

-1087 VATTLGY
+1087 VATTLGS

-1115 NNSDKFEMGLG
+1115 NNSDKFELGLG

>member
-11 QMQRKLGGIL
+11 QMQRKIGGML
-21 CGLLCTGVLV
+21 CGLLCTGVVLV
-31 MPSAWAADY
+31 VPSAWADNY
-40 YGNDGNT
+40 FGDNGKT
-47 KQLTGA
+47 HMLTGA

-69 NDKEVSPPEVFKN
+69 DDTEVSLSEVFKN
-82 NVTITGTAATNIVW
+82 NVTITGTAATNIVC
-96 GAYSFYGNVRENT
+96 GAYSFHGNVRENT

-134 HVIIKANSVV
+134 HVIIKANSEV
-144 NANVAGGVAVK
+144 NG
-155 GNSEGNTVMIIKS
+155 I
-168 SAANVYGGNG
+168 VYGGKG
-178 GTSSKGNSVEIS
+178 VTSSKE
-190 EGTISNSVFG
+190 
-200 GYADNDNNSSAEKN
+200 ND
-214 IVTISDGSKV
+214 VTISDSTINKTV
-224 SGSIYGGYAN
+224 YGGEADGNTENNHVTIDAN
-234 HNANENKVSF
+234 STVK
-244 SNVAEVGESV
+244 ESV

-269 TINGGSIVTANVAGG
+269 TINCGSVVTGNVAGG
-284 VALKGNSEGNTVMI
+284 VALKGNSEGNTVSI
-298 IKSSAANVYGGNGG
+298 IKSSAANVYGG
-312 TSSKG
+312 
-317 NSVEISEGTIS
+317 
-328 NSVFG
+328 
-333 GYADNDNNSSAEKN
+333 
-347 IVTISDGSKVSGSI
+347 
-361 YGGYANHNANENKV
+361 
-375 SFSNVAEVGESV
+375 
-387 FGGFSVKGDSKKNE
+387 
-401 VTIEGAGVVTAYV
+401 
-414 AGGVALKG
+414 
-422 NSEGNTVR
+422 
-430 IIKSSAANVFGGKG
+430 KG
-444 DTSSKGNSVEISDS
+444 DTSSKENNVEISDS
-458 NIKKNVYGGYADNDK
+458 TIKKNVYGGYADNDK

-478 KNEVAIGAGSKVSED
+478 KNKVTISAGSKVSED

-515 VGQSVFGGFSV
+515 VGQSVFGGYSF
-526 KADSKNNEVIL
+526 KGDSKNNEV
-537 NGTIKVTANV
+537 TINCGSVVTGNV
-547 LGGVAVKGNS
+547 AGGVALKGNS
-557 EGNTVKIIKSS
+557 EGNTVSIIKSS
-568 AANVCGGNGG
+568 TGYVYGGKGG

-584 SVEISE
+584 SVEIIE
-590 GTISNSVYGG
+590 GTIRNSVYGG
-600 YADNDS
+600 YVDNDNNSSAENNKVTISAGSKVSGSIYGGYANHNANENKVSFSNVAEVGESVLGGYSLKADSKNNEVTIEGVGVVKAYVAGGVALAGISEGNKVNIAHSSVNVNVYGGYGAKDS

-625 GYSFKGNSMDNTVTV
+625 GYSFKGNSLDNTVTI
-640 DNSTVNENVYG
+640 DNSIVNENVYG

-672 NAAKIKGDVYGG
+672 NGAKIKGDVYGG
-684 YDDKSKANI
+684 YDKLNKANI
-693 TNNILEVVGKD
+693 TNNTLEVVGKD
-704 NEAKSIQ
+704 NEAKGIQ

-731 KVTDNAL
+731 KVTGTAL

-743 IKAGVELGTKLNEN
+743 IKAGVELGTKLKKN
-757 DKINLITAG
+757 DTINLIDAG
-766 ALKADNI
+766 ALKAENI

-782 ISIDQGL
+782 INIDKGIK
-789 QVTVGTDGNKLVGV
+789 VAIGPDGNKLVGV

-825 PGGGSTTPGAGSLY
+825 PGGGGTTPGAGSLY

-882 GFVNPFIT
+882 GSFNPFIT

-913 GFAKKINNNSGKLII
+913 GFAKKINNNSGKLLI

-1066 KNTFYAGL
+1066 KNAFYAGL

-1087 VATTLGY
+1087 VATTLGS

-1115 NNSDKFEMGLG
+1115 NNSDKFELGLG

>member
-11 QMQRKLGGIL
+11 QMQRKIGGML
-21 CGLLCTGVLV
+21 CGMLCAGVLV

-69 NDKEVSPPEVFKN
+69 DDTEVSLPEVFKN
-82 NVTITGTAATNIVW
+82 NVTITGTAATNIVC

-109 VTISG
+109 ATISG
-114 NTLGN
+114 NSLGN

-134 HVIIKANSVV
+134 HVIIKANSEV
-144 NANVAGGVAVK
+144 NG
-155 GNSEGNTVMIIKS
+155 I
-168 SAANVYGGNG
+168 VYGGKG
-178 GTSSKGNSVEIS
+178 VTSSKENDVMIS
-190 EGTISNSVFG
+190 DSTINKTVYG
-200 GYADNDNNSSAEKN
+200 GEADCNTEKN
-214 IVTISDGSKV
+214 HVTIDASSTVK
-224 SGSIYGGYAN
+224 
-234 HNANENKVSF
+234 
-244 SNVAEVGESV
+244 ESV

-269 TINGGSIVTANVAGG
+269 TINGGSVVTANVAG
-284 VALKGNSEGNTVMI
+284 S
-298 IKSSAANVYGGNGG
+298 
-312 TSSKG
+312 
-317 NSVEISEGTIS
+317 
-328 NSVFG
+328 
-333 GYADNDNNSSAEKN
+333 
-347 IVTISDGSKVSGSI
+347 
-361 YGGYANHNANENKV
+361 
-375 SFSNVAEVGESV
+375 
-387 FGGFSVKGDSKKNE
+387 
-401 VTIEGAGVVTAYV
+401 
-414 AGGVALKG
+414 VALKG

-444 DTSSKGNSVEISDS
+444 DTSSKGNSVEISEGTIS
-458 NIKKNVYGGYADNDK
+458 NSVYGGYADNDN

-478 KNEVAIGAGSKVSED
+478 KNKVTIGAGSKVSED
-493 IYGGYATHNTN
+493 IYGGYANHNTN

-515 VGQSVFGGFSV
+515 IGENVFGGYSL
-526 KADSKNNEVIL
+526 KADSKNNEVTI
-537 NGTIKVTANV
+537 NGGSVVTANV
-547 LGGVAVKGNS
+547 AGGVTVKGSS
-557 EGNTVKIIKSS
+557 EGNTVRIIKSS
-568 AANVCGGNGG
+568 AANVYGGKGD

-584 SVEISE
+584 SVEIIE
-590 GTISNSVYGG
+590 GTIRNSVYGG
-600 YADNDS
+600 YAGNDNNSSAENNKVTISAGSKVSGSIYGGYANHNANENKVSFSNVAEVGESVLGGYSLKADSKNNEVTIEGVGVVKAYVAGGVALAGISEGNKVNIAHSSVNVNVYGGYGAKDS

-625 GYSFKGNSMDNTVTV
+625 GYSFKGNSLDNTVTI
-640 DNSTVNENVYG
+640 DNSIVNENVYG

-672 NAAKIKGDVYGG
+672 NGAKIKGDVYGG
-684 YDDKSKANI
+684 YDKLNKANI
-693 TNNILEVVGKD
+693 TNNTLEVVGKD
-704 NEAKSIQ
+704 NEAKGIQ

-731 KVTDNAL
+731 KVTDTAL

-766 ALKADNI
+766 ALKAENI

-782 ISIDQGL
+782 INIDKGIK
-789 QVTVGTDGNKLVGV
+789 VAIGPDGNKLVGV

-814 TTPPGGGGTTP
+814 TTPPGGGG
-825 PGGGSTTPGAGSLY
+825 TTPGAGSLY

-867 AGYENAALAVDGEEE
+867 ASYENAALAVDGEEE
-882 GFVNPFIT
+882 GSVNPFIT

-928 APVIEYGRGSYDSY
+928 VPVIEYGRGSYDSY

-1066 KNTFYAGL
+1066 KNAFYAGL

-1087 VATTLGY
+1087 VATTLGS

-1115 NNSDKFEMGLG
+1115 NNSDKFELGLG
-1126 VNGSVGKQKG
+1126 VNSSVGKQKG

>member
-11 QMQRKLGGIL
+11 QMQRKIGGML
-21 CGLLCTGVLV
+21 CGMLCAGVLV

-69 NDKEVSPPEVFKN
+69 DDTKVSLPEVFKN
-82 NVTITGTAATNIVW
+82 NVTITGTAATNIVC

-109 VTISG
+109 ATISG

-134 HVIIKANSVV
+134 HVIIKANSEVNGIVYGGKGVTSSKENDVMISDSTINKTVYGGEADCNTEKNHVTIDASSTVKESVFGGYSFKGDSKNNEVTINGGSVV
-144 NANVAGGVAVK
+144 TANVAGGVTVK
-155 GNSEGNTVMIIKS
+155 GSSEGNTVRIIKS
-168 SAANVYGGNG
+168 SAANVYGGKG
-178 GTSSKGNSVEIS
+178 DTSSKGNSVEIS
-190 EGTISNSVFG
+190 EGTISNSVYG
-200 GYADNDNNSSAEKN
+200 GYADNDNNSSAENNK
-214 IVTISDGSKV
+214 VTISAGSKV

-254 FGGYSFKGDSKNNEV
+254 LGGYSLKADSKNNEV
-269 TINGGSIVTANVAGG
+269 TIEG
-284 VALKGNSEGNTVMI
+284 V
-298 IKSSAANVYGGNGG
+298 
-312 TSSKG
+312 
-317 NSVEISEGTIS
+317 
-328 NSVFG
+328 
-333 GYADNDNNSSAEKN
+333 
-347 IVTISDGSKVSGSI
+347 
-361 YGGYANHNANENKV
+361 
-375 SFSNVAEVGESV
+375 
-387 FGGFSVKGDSKKNE
+387 
-401 VTIEGAGVVTAYV
+401 GVVKAYV
-414 AGGVALKG
+414 AGGVALAG
-422 NSEGNTVR
+422 ISEGNKV
-430 IIKSSAANVFGGKG
+430 
-444 DTSSKGNSVEISDS
+444 
-458 NIKKNVYGGYADNDK
+458 NIA
-473 NGSAE
+473 
-478 KNEVAIGAGSKVSED
+478 
-493 IYGGYATHNTN
+493 H
-504 ENKVSITNGAE
+504 
-515 VGQSVFGGFSV
+515 
-526 KADSKNNEVIL
+526 
-537 NGTIKVTANV
+537 
-547 LGGVAVKGNS
+547 
-557 EGNTVKIIKSS
+557 
-568 AANVCGGNGG
+568 
-578 TSSKGN
+578 
-584 SVEISE
+584 
-590 GTISNSVYGG
+590 
-600 YADNDS
+600 
-606 IGNIISI
+606 
-613 TDGSSVNKNVYG
+613 SSVNVNVYG
-625 GYSFKGNSMDNTVTV
+625 GYSFKGNSLDNTVTI
-640 DNSTVNENVYG
+640 DNSIVNENVYG

-672 NAAKIKGDVYGG
+672 NGAKIKGDVYGG
-684 YDDKSKANI
+684 YDKLNKANI
-693 TNNILEVVGKD
+693 TNNTLEVVGKD
-704 NEAKSIQ
+704 NEAKGIQ

-731 KVTDNAL
+731 KVTDTAL

-766 ALKADNI
+766 ALKAENI

-782 ISIDQGL
+782 INIDKGIK
-789 QVTVGTDGNKLVGV
+789 VAIGPDGNKLVGV

-825 PGGGSTTPGAGSLY
+825 PGGGGTTPGAGSLY

-867 AGYENAALAVDGEEE
+867 ASYENAALAVDGEEE
-882 GFVNPFIT
+882 GSVNPFIT

-1026 FYTRQQGDKVTVG
+1026 FYTRQQCDKVTVG

-1066 KNTFYAGL
+1066 KNAFYAGL

-1087 VATTLGY
+1087 VATTLGS

-1115 NNSDKFEMGLG
+1115 NNSDKFELGLG

>member
-11 QMQRKLGGIL
+11 QMQRKFSGIL
-21 CGLLCTGVLV
+21 CGLLCAGVLV

-47 KQLTGA
+47 KQSTGA

-69 NDKEVSPPEVFKN
+69 DDTKVSLPEVFKN
-82 NVTITGTAATNIVW
+82 NVTITGTAATNIVC

-134 HVIIKANSVV
+134 HIIIKANSEVNGIVYGGKGVTSSKENDVTISDSTINKTVYGGEADGNTENNHVTIDANSTVKESVFGGYSFKGDSKNNEVTINCGSVV
-144 NANVAGGVAVK
+144 TGNVAGGVALK
-155 GNSEGNTVMIIKS
+155 GNSEGNTVSIIKS
-168 SAANVYGGNG
+168 SAANVYGGKG
-178 GTSSKGNSVEIS
+178 DTSSKGNSVEIS
-190 EGTISNSVFG
+190 EGTISNSVYG

-214 IVTISDGSKV
+214 NVTISAGSKV

-254 FGGYSFKGDSKNNEV
+254 FGGYSLKADSKNNEV
-269 TINGGSIVTANVAGG
+269 TIEG
-284 VALKGNSEGNTVMI
+284 V
-298 IKSSAANVYGGNGG
+298 
-312 TSSKG
+312 
-317 NSVEISEGTIS
+317 
-328 NSVFG
+328 
-333 GYADNDNNSSAEKN
+333 
-347 IVTISDGSKVSGSI
+347 
-361 YGGYANHNANENKV
+361 
-375 SFSNVAEVGESV
+375 
-387 FGGFSVKGDSKKNE
+387 
-401 VTIEGAGVVTAYV
+401 GVVKAYV
-414 AGGVALKG
+414 AGGVALAG
-422 NSEGNTVR
+422 ISEGNKV
-430 IIKSSAANVFGGKG
+430 
-444 DTSSKGNSVEISDS
+444 
-458 NIKKNVYGGYADNDK
+458 NIA
-473 NGSAE
+473 
-478 KNEVAIGAGSKVSED
+478 
-493 IYGGYATHNTN
+493 H
-504 ENKVSITNGAE
+504 
-515 VGQSVFGGFSV
+515 
-526 KADSKNNEVIL
+526 
-537 NGTIKVTANV
+537 
-547 LGGVAVKGNS
+547 
-557 EGNTVKIIKSS
+557 
-568 AANVCGGNGG
+568 
-578 TSSKGN
+578 
-584 SVEISE
+584 
-590 GTISNSVYGG
+590 
-600 YADNDS
+600 
-606 IGNIISI
+606 
-613 TDGSSVNKNVYG
+613 SSVNVNVYG
-625 GYSFKGNSMDNTVTV
+625 GYSFKGNSLDNTVTI
-640 DNSTVNENVYG
+640 DNSIVNENVYG

-672 NAAKIKGDVYGG
+672 NGAKIKGDVYGG
-684 YDDKSKANI
+684 YDKLNKANI
-693 TNNILEVVGKD
+693 TNNTLEVVGKD
-704 NEAKSIQ
+704 NEAKGIQ

-731 KVTDNAL
+731 KVTDTAL

-766 ALKADNI
+766 ALKAENI

-782 ISIDQGL
+782 INIDKGIK
-789 QVTVGTDGNKLVGV
+789 VAIGPDGNKLVGV

-825 PGGGSTTPGAGSLY
+825 PGGGGTTPGAGSLY

-882 GFVNPFIT
+882 GSVNPFIT

-928 APVIEYGRGSYDSY
+928 VPVIEYGRGSYDSY

-988 VAGGIKYDSDA
+988 VAGGIKYDSDV

-1026 FYTRQQGDKVTVG
+1026 FYTRQQCDKVTVG

-1066 KNTFYAGL
+1066 KNAFYAGL

-1087 VATTLGY
+1087 VATTLGS

-1115 NNSDKFEMGLG
+1115 NNSDKFELGLG

>member
-31 MPSAWAADY
+31 MPSAWADNY
-40 YGNDGNT
+40 YGYDGKT
-47 KQLTGA
+47 HMSTGA
-53 NVSLD
+53 NVTLN
-58 SGNYDAVYGGY
+58 SGTYDYVYGGY
-69 NDKEVSPPEVFKN
+69 NDTKVSPPEVFKN
-82 NVTITGTAATNIVW
+82 NVTITGTAATSSIC
-96 GAYSFYGNVRENT
+96 GAYSWYGNVRENT

-134 HVIIKANSVV
+134 YVIIKDKSEV
-144 NANVAGGVAVK
+144 NG
-155 GNSEGNTVMIIKS
+155 I
-168 SAANVYGGNG
+168 VY
-178 GTSSKGNSVEIS
+178 
-190 EGTISNSVFG
+190 
-200 GYADNDNNSSAEKN
+200 
-214 IVTISDGSKV
+214 
-224 SGSIYGGYAN
+224 
-234 HNANENKVSF
+234 
-244 SNVAEVGESV
+244 
-254 FGGYSFKGDSKNNEV
+254 
-269 TINGGSIVTANVAGG
+269 
-284 VALKGNSEGNTVMI
+284 
-298 IKSSAANVYGGNGG
+298 
-312 TSSKG
+312 
-317 NSVEISEGTIS
+317 
-328 NSVFG
+328 
-333 GYADNDNNSSAEKN
+333 
-347 IVTISDGSKVSGSI
+347 
-361 YGGYANHNANENKV
+361 
-375 SFSNVAEVGESV
+375 
-387 FGGFSVKGDSKKNE
+387 
-401 VTIEGAGVVTAYV
+401 
-414 AGGVALKG
+414 
-422 NSEGNTVR
+422 
-430 IIKSSAANVFGGKG
+430 GGKG
-444 DTSSKGNSVEISDS
+444 DTSSKENNVEISDS
-458 NIKKNVYGGYADNDK
+458 TIKNNVYGGYADNDK

-515 VGQSVFGGFSV
+515 VGQSVFGGFSE

-537 NGTIKVTANV
+537 NGASGVTANIA
-547 LGGVAVKGNS
+547 GGVALKGNS
-557 EGNTVKIIKSS
+557 EDNKVNIAKSTV
-568 AANVCGGNGG
+568 NMN
-578 TSSKGN
+578 
-584 SVEISE
+584 
-590 GTISNSVYGG
+590 VYGG
-600 YADNDS
+600 YGAKDS

-625 GYSFKGNSMDNTVTV
+625 GYSFKGNSMDNTVTI

-693 TNNILEVVGKD
+693 INNTLEIVGKD
-704 NEAKSIQ
+704 NEARTIQ

-731 KVTDNAL
+731 KVTDTAL

-766 ALKADNI
+766 ALKAENI

-814 TTPPGGGGTTP
+814 
-825 PGGGSTTPGAGSLY
+825 TTPGAGSLY

-882 GFVNPFIT
+882 GSVNPFIT

-1039 TGATYDFD
+1039 SGATYDFD

-1066 KNTFYAGL
+1066 KNAFYAGL

-1087 VATTLGY
+1087 VATTLGS

-1115 NNSDKFEMGLG
+1115 NNSDKFELGLG
-1126 VNGSVGKQKG
+1126 VNGSIGKQKG

>member
-11 QMQRKLGGIL
+11 QMQRKIGGML
-21 CGLLCTGVLV
+21 CGLLCTGVVLV
-31 MPSAWAADY
+31 VPSAWADNY
-40 YGNDGNT
+40 FGDNGKT
-47 KQLTGA
+47 HMLTGA

-69 NDKEVSPPEVFKN
+69 DDTEVSLSEVFKN
-82 NVTITGTAATNIVW
+82 NVTITGTAATNIVC
-96 GAYSFYGNVRENT
+96 GAYSFHGNVRENT

-134 HVIIKANSVV
+134 HVIIKANSEVNGIVYGGKGVTSSKENDVTISDSTINKTVYGGEADGNTENNHVTIDANSTVKESVFGGYSFKGDSKNNEVTINCGSVV
-144 NANVAGGVAVK
+144 TGNVAGGVALK
-155 GNSEGNTVMIIKS
+155 GNSEGNTVSIIKS
-168 SAANVYGGNG
+168 SAANVYGGKG
-178 GTSSKGNSVEIS
+178 DTSSKENNVEIS
-190 EGTISNSVFG
+190 DSTIKKNVYG
-200 GYADNDNNSSAEKN
+200 GYADNDKNGSAEKN
-214 IVTISDGSKV
+214 KVTIGAGSKV

-254 FGGYSFKGDSKNNEV
+254 LGGYSLKADSKNNEV
-269 TINGGSIVTANVAGG
+269 TIEG
-284 VALKGNSEGNTVMI
+284 V
-298 IKSSAANVYGGNGG
+298 
-312 TSSKG
+312 
-317 NSVEISEGTIS
+317 
-328 NSVFG
+328 
-333 GYADNDNNSSAEKN
+333 
-347 IVTISDGSKVSGSI
+347 
-361 YGGYANHNANENKV
+361 
-375 SFSNVAEVGESV
+375 
-387 FGGFSVKGDSKKNE
+387 
-401 VTIEGAGVVTAYV
+401 GVVKAYV
-414 AGGVALKG
+414 AGGVALAG
-422 NSEGNTVR
+422 ISEGNKVN
-430 IIKSSAANVFGGKG
+430 IAHSSVNV
-444 DTSSKGNSVEISDS
+444 
-458 NIKKNVYGGYADNDK
+458 NVYGGY
-473 NGSAE
+473 
-478 KNEVAIGAGSKVSED
+478 GAK
-493 IYGGYATHNTN
+493 
-504 ENKVSITNGAE
+504 
-515 VGQSVFGGFSV
+515 
-526 KADSKNNEVIL
+526 
-537 NGTIKVTANV
+537 
-547 LGGVAVKGNS
+547 
-557 EGNTVKIIKSS
+557 
-568 AANVCGGNGG
+568 
-578 TSSKGN
+578 
-584 SVEISE
+584 
-590 GTISNSVYGG
+590 
-600 YADNDS
+600 DS

-625 GYSFKGNSMDNTVTV
+625 GYSFKGNSLDNTVTI
-640 DNSTVNENVYG
+640 DNSIVNENVYG

-672 NAAKIKGDVYGG
+672 NGAKIKGDVYGG
-684 YDDKSKANI
+684 YDKLNKANI
-693 TNNILEVVGKD
+693 TNNTLEVVGKD
-704 NEAKSIQ
+704 NEAKGIQ

-731 KVTDNAL
+731 KVTGTAL

-743 IKAGVELGTKLNEN
+743 IKAGELGTKLKKN
-757 DKINLITAG
+757 DTINLIDAG
-766 ALKADNI
+766 ALKAENI

-782 ISIDQGL
+782 INIDKGIK
-789 QVTVGTDGNKLVGV
+789 VAIGPDGNKLVGV

-825 PGGGSTTPGAGSLY
+825 PGGGGTTPGAGSLY

-867 AGYENAALAVDGEEE
+867 ASYENAALAVDGEEE
-882 GFVNPFIT
+882 GSVNPFIT

-928 APVIEYGRGSYDSY
+928 VPVIEYGRGSYDSY

-978 GRMSTDYQSA
+978 GRMSTNYQSA

-999 TYYAAHLG
+999 TYYAAHLS

-1026 FYTRQQGDKVTVG
+1026 FYTRQQCDKVTVG

-1066 KNTFYAGL
+1066 KNAFYAGL

-1087 VATTLGY
+1087 VATTLGS

-1104 DTGIMELGWRV
+1104 DTGIMELGWRI
-1115 NNSDKFEMGLG
+1115 NNSDKFELGLG

>member
-11 QMQRKLGGIL
+11 QMQRKFSGIL
-21 CGLLCTGVLV
+21 CGLLCAGVLV

-47 KQLTGA
+47 KQSTGA

-69 NDKEVSPPEVFKN
+69 DDTKVSLPEVFKN
-82 NVTITGTAATNIVW
+82 NVTITGTAATNIVC

-134 HVIIKANSVV
+134 HIIIKANSEVNGIVYGGKGVTSSKENDVTISDSTINKTVYGGEADGNTENNHVTIDANSTVKESVFGGYSFKGDSKNNEVTINCGSVV
-144 NANVAGGVAVK
+144 TGNVAGGVALK
-155 GNSEGNTVMIIKS
+155 GNSEGNTVSIIKS
-168 SAANVYGGNG
+168 SAANVYGGKGDTSSKENNVEISDSTIKKNVYGGYADNDKNGSAEKNKVTISAGSKVSEDIYGGYATHNTNENKVSITNGAEVGQNVFGGYSLKADSKNNEVTING
-178 GTSSKGNSVEIS
+178 GSVVTANVAGGVTVKGSSEGNTVRIIKSSAANVYGGKGDTSSKGNSVEIS
-190 EGTISNSVFG
+190 EGTISNSVYG

-214 IVTISDGSKV
+214 NVTISAGSKV

-254 FGGYSFKGDSKNNEV
+254 FGGYSLKADSKNNEV
-269 TINGGSIVTANVAGG
+269 TIEG
-284 VALKGNSEGNTVMI
+284 V
-298 IKSSAANVYGGNGG
+298 
-312 TSSKG
+312 
-317 NSVEISEGTIS
+317 
-328 NSVFG
+328 
-333 GYADNDNNSSAEKN
+333 
-347 IVTISDGSKVSGSI
+347 
-361 YGGYANHNANENKV
+361 
-375 SFSNVAEVGESV
+375 
-387 FGGFSVKGDSKKNE
+387 
-401 VTIEGAGVVTAYV
+401 GVVKAYV
-414 AGGVALKG
+414 AGGVALAG
-422 NSEGNTVR
+422 ISEGNKV
-430 IIKSSAANVFGGKG
+430 
-444 DTSSKGNSVEISDS
+444 
-458 NIKKNVYGGYADNDK
+458 NIA
-473 NGSAE
+473 
-478 KNEVAIGAGSKVSED
+478 
-493 IYGGYATHNTN
+493 H
-504 ENKVSITNGAE
+504 
-515 VGQSVFGGFSV
+515 
-526 KADSKNNEVIL
+526 
-537 NGTIKVTANV
+537 
-547 LGGVAVKGNS
+547 
-557 EGNTVKIIKSS
+557 
-568 AANVCGGNGG
+568 
-578 TSSKGN
+578 
-584 SVEISE
+584 
-590 GTISNSVYGG
+590 
-600 YADNDS
+600 
-606 IGNIISI
+606 
-613 TDGSSVNKNVYG
+613 SSVNVNVYG
-625 GYSFKGNSMDNTVTV
+625 GYSFKGNSLDNTVTI
-640 DNSTVNENVYG
+640 DNSIVNENVYG

-672 NAAKIKGDVYGG
+672 NGAKIKGDVYGG
-684 YDDKSKANI
+684 YDKLNKANI
-693 TNNILEVVGKD
+693 TNNTLEVVGKD
-704 NEAKSIQ
+704 NEAKGIQ

-731 KVTDNAL
+731 KVTDTAL

-766 ALKADNI
+766 ALKAENI

-782 ISIDQGL
+782 INIDKGIK
-789 QVTVGTDGNKLVGV
+789 VAIGPDGNKLVGV

-825 PGGGSTTPGAGSLY
+825 PGSGGTTPPGGGGTTPPGGGGTTPPGGGGTTPGAGSLY

-882 GFVNPFIT
+882 GSVNPFIT

-928 APVIEYGRGSYDSY
+928 VPVIEYGRGSYDSY

-988 VAGGIKYDSDA
+988 VAGGIKYDSDV

-1026 FYTRQQGDKVTVG
+1026 FYTRQQCDKVTVG

-1066 KNTFYAGL
+1066 KNAFYAGL

-1087 VATTLGY
+1087 VATTLGS

-1115 NNSDKFEMGLG
+1115 NNSDKFELGLG

-1136 VGFNLSLNFS
+1136 VGFNLNLNFS

>member
-1 MKFLAKMKEK
+1 
-11 QMQRKLGGIL
+11 MQRKFSGIL
-21 CGLLCTGVLV
+21 CGLLCAGVLV

-47 KQLTGA
+47 KQSTGA

-69 NDKEVSPPEVFKN
+69 DDTKVSLPEVFKN
-82 NVTITGTAATNIVW
+82 NVTITGTAATNIVC

-134 HVIIKANSVV
+134 HIIIKANSEVNGIVYGGKGVTSSKENDVTISDSTINKTVYGGEADGNTENNHVTIDANSTVKESVFGGYSFKGDSKNNEVTINCGSVV
-144 NANVAGGVAVK
+144 TGNVAGGVALK
-155 GNSEGNTVMIIKS
+155 GNSEGNTVSIIKS
-168 SAANVYGGNG
+168 STGYVYGGKG

-190 EGTISNSVFG
+190 EGTISNSVYG
-200 GYADNDNNSSAEKN
+200 GYVDNDNNSSAEKN
-214 IVTISDGSKV
+214 NVTISAGSKV

-244 SNVAEVGESV
+244 SNVAEVGESIL
-254 FGGYSFKGDSKNNEV
+254 GGYSLKADSKNNEV
-269 TINGGSIVTANVAGG
+269 TIEG
-284 VALKGNSEGNTVMI
+284 V
-298 IKSSAANVYGGNGG
+298 
-312 TSSKG
+312 
-317 NSVEISEGTIS
+317 
-328 NSVFG
+328 
-333 GYADNDNNSSAEKN
+333 
-347 IVTISDGSKVSGSI
+347 
-361 YGGYANHNANENKV
+361 
-375 SFSNVAEVGESV
+375 
-387 FGGFSVKGDSKKNE
+387 
-401 VTIEGAGVVTAYV
+401 GVVKAYV
-414 AGGVALKG
+414 AGGVALAG
-422 NSEGNTVR
+422 ISEGNKVN
-430 IIKSSAANVFGGKG
+430 IAHSSVNV
-444 DTSSKGNSVEISDS
+444 
-458 NIKKNVYGGYADNDK
+458 NVYGGY
-473 NGSAE
+473 
-478 KNEVAIGAGSKVSED
+478 GAK
-493 IYGGYATHNTN
+493 
-504 ENKVSITNGAE
+504 
-515 VGQSVFGGFSV
+515 
-526 KADSKNNEVIL
+526 
-537 NGTIKVTANV
+537 
-547 LGGVAVKGNS
+547 
-557 EGNTVKIIKSS
+557 
-568 AANVCGGNGG
+568 
-578 TSSKGN
+578 
-584 SVEISE
+584 
-590 GTISNSVYGG
+590 
-600 YADNDS
+600 DS

-625 GYSFKGNSMDNTVTV
+625 GYSFKGNSLDNTVTI
-640 DNSTVNENVYG
+640 DNSIVNENVYG

-672 NAAKIKGDVYGG
+672 NGAKIKGDVYGG
-684 YDDKSKANI
+684 YDKLNKANI
-693 TNNILEVVGKD
+693 TNNTLEVVGKG

-731 KVTDNAL
+731 KVTDTAL

-766 ALKADNI
+766 ALKAENI

-782 ISIDQGL
+782 INIDKGIK
-789 QVTVGTDGNKLVGV
+789 VAIEPDGNKLVGV

-825 PGGGSTTPGAGSLY
+825 PGGGGTTPGAGSLY

-867 AGYENAALAVDGEEE
+867 ASYENAALAVDGEEE
-882 GFVNPFIT
+882 GSVNPFIT

-928 APVIEYGRGSYDSY
+928 VPVIEYGRGSYDSY

-988 VAGGIKYDSDA
+988 VAGGIKYDSDV

-1066 KNTFYAGL
+1066 KNAFYAGL
-1074 AWQHEFDGESNAI
+1074 AWQHEFDSESNAI
-1087 VATTLGY
+1087 VATTLGS

-1115 NNSDKFEMGLG
+1115 NNSDKFELGLG

>member
-11 QMQRKLGGIL
+11 QMQRKIGGML
-21 CGLLCTGVLV
+21 CGLLCTGVVLV
-31 MPSAWAADY
+31 VPSAWADNY
-40 YGNDGNT
+40 FGDNGKT
-47 KQLTGA
+47 HMLTGA

-69 NDKEVSPPEVFKN
+69 DDTEVSLSEVFKN
-82 NVTITGTAATNIVW
+82 NVTITGTAATNIVC
-96 GAYSFYGNVRENT
+96 GAYSFHGNVRENT

-134 HVIIKANSVV
+134 HVIIKANSEVNGIVYGGKGVTSSKENDVTISDSTINKTVYGGEADGNTENNHVTIDANSTVKESVFGGYSFKGDSKNNEVTINCGSVV
-144 NANVAGGVAVK
+144 TGNVAGGVALK
-155 GNSEGNTVMIIKS
+155 GNSEGNTVSIIKS
-168 SAANVYGGNG
+168 SAANVYGGKGDTSSKENNVEISDSTIKKNVYGGYADNDKNGSAEKNKVTIGAGSKVSGSIYGGYANHNANENKVSFSNVAEIGENVFGGYSLKADSKNNEVTING
-178 GTSSKGNSVEIS
+178 GSVVTANVAGGVTVKGSSEGNTVRIIKSSAANVYGGKGDTSSKGNSVEIS
-190 EGTISNSVFG
+190 EGTISNSVYG
-200 GYADNDNNSSAEKN
+200 GYADNDNNSSAENNK
-214 IVTISDGSKV
+214 VTISAGSKV

-254 FGGYSFKGDSKNNEV
+254 LGGYSLKADSKNNEV
-269 TINGGSIVTANVAGG
+269 TIEG
-284 VALKGNSEGNTVMI
+284 V
-298 IKSSAANVYGGNGG
+298 
-312 TSSKG
+312 
-317 NSVEISEGTIS
+317 
-328 NSVFG
+328 
-333 GYADNDNNSSAEKN
+333 
-347 IVTISDGSKVSGSI
+347 
-361 YGGYANHNANENKV
+361 
-375 SFSNVAEVGESV
+375 
-387 FGGFSVKGDSKKNE
+387 
-401 VTIEGAGVVTAYV
+401 GVVKAYV
-414 AGGVALKG
+414 AGGVALAG
-422 NSEGNTVR
+422 ISEGNKVN
-430 IIKSSAANVFGGKG
+430 IAHSSVNV
-444 DTSSKGNSVEISDS
+444 
-458 NIKKNVYGGYADNDK
+458 NVYGGY
-473 NGSAE
+473 
-478 KNEVAIGAGSKVSED
+478 GAK
-493 IYGGYATHNTN
+493 
-504 ENKVSITNGAE
+504 
-515 VGQSVFGGFSV
+515 
-526 KADSKNNEVIL
+526 
-537 NGTIKVTANV
+537 
-547 LGGVAVKGNS
+547 
-557 EGNTVKIIKSS
+557 
-568 AANVCGGNGG
+568 
-578 TSSKGN
+578 
-584 SVEISE
+584 
-590 GTISNSVYGG
+590 
-600 YADNDS
+600 DS

-625 GYSFKGNSMDNTVTV
+625 GYSFKGNSMDNTVTI
-640 DNSTVNENVYG
+640 DNSTVNKNVYG

-667 KVIFK
+667 KVIF
-672 NAAKIKGDVYGG
+672 NNGAKIKGDVYGG
-684 YDDKSKANI
+684 YDKLNKANI
-693 TNNILEVVGKD
+693 TNNTLEVVGKG

-731 KVTDNAL
+731 KVTDTAL

-766 ALKADNI
+766 ALKAENI

-782 ISIDQGL
+782 INIDKGIK
-789 QVTVGTDGNKLVGV
+789 VAIGPDGNKLVGV

-825 PGGGSTTPGAGSLY
+825 PGGGGTTPPGGGGTTPPGGGGTTPPGGGGTTPPGGGGTTPPGGGGTTPGAGSLY

-867 AGYENAALAVDGEEE
+867 ASYENAALAVDGEEE
-882 GFVNPFIT
+882 GSVNPFIT

-900 GSHVDLKAWNMNL
+900 GSHIDLKAWNMNL

-928 APVIEYGRGSYDSY
+928 VPVIEYGRGSYDSY

-1066 KNTFYAGL
+1066 KNAFYAGL

-1087 VATTLGY
+1087 VATTLGS

-1115 NNSDKFEMGLG
+1115 NNSDKFELGLG

>member
-11 QMQRKLGGIL
+11 QMQRKFSGIL
-21 CGLLCTGVLV
+21 CGLLCAGVLV

-69 NDKEVSPPEVFKN
+69 NDKEVPPPEVFKN

-144 NANVAGGVAVK
+144 NANVLGGVAVK
-155 GNSEGNTVMIIKS
+155 GNSEGNTVRIIKSSAANVFGGKGDTNSKGNSVEISEGTIKDTVYGGYADNDNNSSAEKNIVTISAGSKVSGSIYGGYANHNANENKVSFSNVAEVGESVLGGCSLKADSKNNEVILNGTIKVTANVLGGVAVKGNSEGNTVRIIKS

-190 EGTISNSVFG
+190 EGTISNSVYG

-214 IVTISDGSKV
+214 KVTISDGSKV

-254 FGGYSFKGDSKNNEV
+254 LGGYSLKADSKNNEV
-269 TINGGSIVTANVAGG
+269 TIEG
-284 VALKGNSEGNTVMI
+284 V
-298 IKSSAANVYGGNGG
+298 
-312 TSSKG
+312 
-317 NSVEISEGTIS
+317 
-328 NSVFG
+328 
-333 GYADNDNNSSAEKN
+333 
-347 IVTISDGSKVSGSI
+347 
-361 YGGYANHNANENKV
+361 
-375 SFSNVAEVGESV
+375 
-387 FGGFSVKGDSKKNE
+387 
-401 VTIEGAGVVTAYV
+401 GVVKAYV
-414 AGGVALKG
+414 AGGVALAG
-422 NSEGNTVR
+422 ISEGNKVN
-430 IIKSSAANVFGGKG
+430 IAHSSVNV
-444 DTSSKGNSVEISDS
+444 
-458 NIKKNVYGGYADNDK
+458 NVYGGY
-473 NGSAE
+473 
-478 KNEVAIGAGSKVSED
+478 GAK
-493 IYGGYATHNTN
+493 
-504 ENKVSITNGAE
+504 
-515 VGQSVFGGFSV
+515 
-526 KADSKNNEVIL
+526 
-537 NGTIKVTANV
+537 
-547 LGGVAVKGNS
+547 
-557 EGNTVKIIKSS
+557 
-568 AANVCGGNGG
+568 
-578 TSSKGN
+578 
-584 SVEISE
+584 
-590 GTISNSVYGG
+590 
-600 YADNDS
+600 DS

-625 GYSFKGNSMDNTVTV
+625 GYSFKGNSMDNTVTI

-684 YDDKSKANI
+684 YDKLSKANI
-693 TNNILEVVGKD
+693 TNNTLEVVGKD

-731 KVTDNAL
+731 KVTDTAL

-766 ALKADNI
+766 ALKAENI

-782 ISIDQGL
+782 INIDKGIK
-789 QVTVGTDGNKLVGV
+789 VAIGPDGNKLVGV

-825 PGGGSTTPGAGSLY
+825 PGGGGTTPGAGSLY

-867 AGYENAALAVDGEEE
+867 AGYENAALAVDGEKE
-882 GFVNPFIT
+882 GSVNPFIT

-961 AKQLNDDGLYYE
+961 AKQFNDDGLYYE

-1007 MGKVVQLNDKDTLD
+1007 MGKVVQLNDKDTID

-1066 KNTFYAGL
+1066 KNAFYAGL

-1087 VATTLGY
+1087 VATTLGS

-1115 NNSDKFEMGLG
+1115 NNSDKFELGLG
-1126 VNGSVGKQKG
+1126 INGSVGKQKG

>member
-1 MKFLAKMKEK
+1 M
-11 QMQRKLGGIL
+11 
-21 CGLLCTGVLV
+21 
-31 MPSAWAADY
+31 S
-40 YGNDGNT
+40 
-47 KQLTGA
+47 LT
-53 NVSLD
+53 
-58 SGNYDAVYGGY
+58 
-69 NDKEVSPPEVFKN
+69 EVFKN
-82 NVTITGTAATNIVW
+82 NVTITGTAATNIVY

-119 VVCGGGTGAADAIKN
+119 V
-134 HVIIKANSVV
+134 
-144 NANVAGGVAVK
+144 
-155 GNSEGNTVMIIKS
+155 
-168 SAANVYGGNG
+168 
-178 GTSSKGNSVEIS
+178 
-190 EGTISNSVFG
+190 
-200 GYADNDNNSSAEKN
+200 
-214 IVTISDGSKV
+214 
-224 SGSIYGGYAN
+224 
-234 HNANENKVSF
+234 
-244 SNVAEVGESV
+244 
-254 FGGYSFKGDSKNNEV
+254 
-269 TINGGSIVTANVAGG
+269 
-284 VALKGNSEGNTVMI
+284 
-298 IKSSAANVYGGNGG
+298 
-312 TSSKG
+312 
-317 NSVEISEGTIS
+317 
-328 NSVFG
+328 
-333 GYADNDNNSSAEKN
+333 
-347 IVTISDGSKVSGSI
+347 
-361 YGGYANHNANENKV
+361 
-375 SFSNVAEVGESV
+375 
-387 FGGFSVKGDSKKNE
+387 
-401 VTIEGAGVVTAYV
+401 

-430 IIKSSAANVFGGKG
+430 IIKSSTGYVYGGKG

-458 NIKKNVYGGYADNDK
+458 TIKKNVYGGYADNDN

-515 VGQSVFGGFSV
+515 VGQSVFGGYSF
-526 KADSKNNEVIL
+526 KGDSENNEVTI
-537 NGTIKVTANV
+537 NGGSVVTANV
-547 LGGVAVKGNS
+547 AGGVTVKGSS
-557 EGNTVKIIKSS
+557 EGNTVRIIKSS
-568 AANVCGGNGG
+568 AANVYGGKGD

-600 YADNDS
+600 YADNDNNSSAENNNVTISAGSKVSGSIYGGYAKHNANENKVSFSNVAEVGESVLGGYSLKADSKNNEVTIEGVGVVKAYVAGGVALAGISEGNKVNIAHSSVNVNVYGGYGAKDS

-613 TDGSSVNKNVYG
+613 TDGSSVNK
-625 GYSFKGNSMDNTVTV
+625 
-640 DNSTVNENVYG
+640 NVYG

-672 NAAKIKGDVYGG
+672 NGAKIKGDVYGG
-684 YDDKSKANI
+684 YDKLNKANI
-693 TNNILEVVGKD
+693 TNNTLEVVGKG

-731 KVTDNAL
+731 KVTGTAL

-766 ALKADNI
+766 ALKAENI
-773 TTGTLTDGL
+773 TTGTMTDGL
-782 ISIDQGL
+782 INIDKGIK
-789 QVTVGTDGNKLVGV
+789 VAIGPDGNKLVGV
-803 INGTTPPGGGG
+803 INGTTTPGGGGTTPPGGGG

-825 PGGGSTTPGAGSLY
+825 PGGGGTTPGAGSLY

-882 GFVNPFIT
+882 GSVNPFIT

-913 GFAKKINNNSGKLII
+913 GFAKKINNNSGKLLI

-1026 FYTRQQGDKVTVG
+1026 FYTRQQCDKVTVG

-1066 KNTFYAGL
+1066 KNAFYAGL

-1087 VATTLGY
+1087 VATTLGS

-1115 NNSDKFEMGLG
+1115 NNSDKFELGLG

>member
-31 MPSAWAADY
+31 MPSAWADNY
-40 YGNDGNT
+40 YGYDGKT
-47 KQLTGA
+47 HMSTGA
-53 NVSLD
+53 NVTLN
-58 SGNYDAVYGGY
+58 SGTYDYVYGGY
-69 NDKEVSPPEVFKN
+69 NDTKVSPPEVFKN
-82 NVTITGTAATNIVW
+82 NVTITGTAATSSIC
-96 GAYSFYGNVRENT
+96 GAYSWYGNVRENT

-134 HVIIKANSVV
+134 YVIIKDKSEV
-144 NANVAGGVAVK
+144 NG
-155 GNSEGNTVMIIKS
+155 I
-168 SAANVYGGNG
+168 VYGGKG
-178 GTSSKGNSVEIS
+178 VTRSKE
-190 EGTISNSVFG
+190 
-200 GYADNDNNSSAEKN
+200 ND
-214 IVTISDGSKV
+214 
-224 SGSIYGGYAN
+224 
-234 HNANENKVSF
+234 
-244 SNVAEVGESV
+244 
-254 FGGYSFKGDSKNNEV
+254 
-269 TINGGSIVTANVAGG
+269 
-284 VALKGNSEGNTVMI
+284 
-298 IKSSAANVYGGNGG
+298 
-312 TSSKG
+312 
-317 NSVEISEGTIS
+317 
-328 NSVFG
+328 
-333 GYADNDNNSSAEKN
+333 
-347 IVTISDGSKVSGSI
+347 
-361 YGGYANHNANENKV
+361 
-375 SFSNVAEVGESV
+375 
-387 FGGFSVKGDSKKNE
+387 VK
-401 VTIEGAGVVTAYV
+401 
-414 AGGVALKG
+414 
-422 NSEGNTVR
+422 
-430 IIKSSAANVFGGKG
+430 
-444 DTSSKGNSVEISDS
+444 ISDS
-458 NIKKNVYGGYADNDK
+458 TIKNNVYGGYADNDK

-515 VGQSVFGGFSV
+515 VGQSVFGGFSE

-537 NGTIKVTANV
+537 NGDSVVTGNV
-547 LGGVAVKGNS
+547 AGGVALKGNS
-557 EGNTVKIIKSS
+557 EGNTVRIIKSS
-568 AANVCGGNGG
+568 AANVYGGNGG

-600 YADNDS
+600 YADNDNNSSAEKNNVTISAGSKVSGSIYGGYANHNANGNKVSFSNVAEVGENVLGGCSLKADSKNNEVILNGTIKVTANVAGGVAVKGNSEGNTVRIIKSSAANVYGGNGGTSSKGNSVEISEGTISNSVYGGYADNDNNSSAEKNNVTISAGSKVSGSIYGGYANHNANENKVSFSNVAEVGASVLGGYSLKADSKNNEVTIEGVGVVKAYVAGGVALAGISEGNKVNIAHSSINVNIYGGYGAKDS

-625 GYSFKGNSMDNTVTV
+625 GYSFKGNSMDNTVTI
-640 DNSTVNENVYG
+640 DNGTVNENVYG

-657 GAISE
+657 GAIAE

-672 NAAKIKGDVYGG
+672 NGAKIKGDVYGG
-684 YDDKSKANI
+684 YDKLSRADI
-693 TNNILEVVGKD
+693 NNNTLEVVGKG

-724 IANDTML
+724 VANDTML
-731 KVTDNAL
+731 KVTGTAL

-766 ALKADNI
+766 ALKAANI

-803 INGTTPPGGGG
+803 INGKTPPGGGGTTPPGGGG

-825 PGGGSTTPGAGSLY
+825 PGGGGTTPGAGSLY

-882 GFVNPFIT
+882 GSVNPFIT

-961 AKQLNDDGLYYE
+961 TKQLNDDGLYYE

-1066 KNTFYAGL
+1066 KNAFYAGL

-1087 VATTLGY
+1087 VATALGS

-1115 NNSDKFEMGLG
+1115 NNYDKFELGLG

>member
-11 QMQRKLGGIL
+11 QMQRKIGGML
-21 CGLLCTGVLV
+21 CGLLCTGVVLV
-31 MPSAWAADY
+31 VPSAWADNY
-40 YGNDGNT
+40 FGDNGKT
-47 KQLTGA
+47 HMLTGA

-69 NDKEVSPPEVFKN
+69 DDTEVSLSEVFKN
-82 NVTITGTAATNIVW
+82 NVTITGTAATNIVC
-96 GAYSFYGNVRENT
+96 GAYSFHGNVRENT

-134 HVIIKANSVV
+134 HVIIKANSEV
-144 NANVAGGVAVK
+144 NG
-155 GNSEGNTVMIIKS
+155 I
-168 SAANVYGGNG
+168 VYGGKG
-178 GTSSKGNSVEIS
+178 VTSSKE
-190 EGTISNSVFG
+190 
-200 GYADNDNNSSAEKN
+200 ND
-214 IVTISDGSKV
+214 VTISDSTINKTV
-224 SGSIYGGYAN
+224 YGGEADGNTENNHVTIDAN
-234 HNANENKVSF
+234 STVK
-244 SNVAEVGESV
+244 ESV

-269 TINGGSIVTANVAGG
+269 TINCGS
-284 VALKGNSEGNTVMI
+284 
-298 IKSSAANVYGGNGG
+298 
-312 TSSKG
+312 
-317 NSVEISEGTIS
+317 
-328 NSVFG
+328 
-333 GYADNDNNSSAEKN
+333 
-347 IVTISDGSKVSGSI
+347 
-361 YGGYANHNANENKV
+361 
-375 SFSNVAEVGESV
+375 
-387 FGGFSVKGDSKKNE
+387 
-401 VTIEGAGVVTAYV
+401 VVTGNV

-430 IIKSSAANVFGGKG
+430 IIKSSAANVYGGKG
-444 DTSSKGNSVEISDS
+444 DTSSKENNVEISDS
-458 NIKKNVYGGYADNDK
+458 TIKKNVYGGYADNDK

-478 KNEVAIGAGSKVSED
+478 KNKVTISAGSKVSED

-515 VGQSVFGGFSV
+515 VGQSVFGGYSF
-526 KADSKNNEVIL
+526 KGDSKNNEV
-537 NGTIKVTANV
+537 TINCGSVVTGNV
-547 LGGVAVKGNS
+547 AGGVALKGNS
-557 EGNTVKIIKSS
+557 EGNTVSIIKSS
-568 AANVCGGNGG
+568 TGYVYGGKGG

-584 SVEISE
+584 SVEIIE
-590 GTISNSVYGG
+590 GTIRNSVYGG
-600 YADNDS
+600 YAYNDNNSSAENNKVTISAGSKVSGSIYGGYANHNANENKVSFSNVAEVGESVLGGYSLKADSKNNEVTIEGVGVVKAYVAGGVALAGISEGNKVNIAHSSVNVNVYGGYGAKDS

-625 GYSFKGNSMDNTVTV
+625 GYSFKGNSLDNTVTI
-640 DNSTVNENVYG
+640 DNSIVNENVYG

-672 NAAKIKGDVYGG
+672 NGAKIKGDVYGG
-684 YDDKSKANI
+684 YDKLNKANI
-693 TNNILEVVGKD
+693 TNNTLEVVGKD
-704 NEAKSIQ
+704 NEAKGIQ

-731 KVTDNAL
+731 KVTDTAL

-743 IKAGVELGTKLNEN
+743 IKAGVELGTKLKKN
-757 DKINLITAG
+757 DTINLIDAG
-766 ALKADNI
+766 ALKAENI

-782 ISIDQGL
+782 INIDKGIK
-789 QVTVGTDGNKLVGV
+789 VAIGPDGNKLVGV

-825 PGGGSTTPGAGSLY
+825 PGGGGTTPPGGGGTTPGAGSLY

-882 GFVNPFIT
+882 GSVNPFIT

-928 APVIEYGRGSYDSY
+928 VPVIEYGRGSYDSY

-1066 KNTFYAGL
+1066 KNAFYAGL

-1087 VATTLGY
+1087 VATTLGS

-1115 NNSDKFEMGLG
+1115 NNSDKFELGLG

>member
-11 QMQRKLGGIL
+11 QMQRKIGGML
-21 CGLLCTGVLV
+21 CGLLCAGVVLV
-31 MPSAWAADY
+31 VPSAWADNY
-40 YGNDGNT
+40 FGDDGKT
-47 KQLTGA
+47 HMLTGA

-69 NDKEVSPPEVFKN
+69 DDTEVSVFKN
-82 NVTITGTAATNIVW
+82 NVTITGTAATNIVC

-134 HVIIKANSVV
+134 HVIIKANSEVNGIVYGGKGVTSSKENDVMISDSTINKTVYGGEADCNTEKNHVTIDASSTVKESVFGGYSFKGDSKNNEVTINGGSVV
-144 NANVAGGVAVK
+144 TANVAGSVALK
-155 GNSEGNTVMIIKS
+155 GNSEGNTVRIIKS
-168 SAANVYGGNG
+168 SVANVFGGKG
-178 GTSSKGNSVEIS
+178 DTSSKGNSVEIS
-190 EGTISNSVFG
+190 EGTISNSVYG

-214 IVTISDGSKV
+214 NVTISAGSKVSGSIYGGYANHNANENKVSFSNVAEIGENIFGGYSLKADSKNNEVTINGGSVVTANVAGSVALKGNSEGNTVRIIKSSVANVFGGKGDTSSKGNSVEISEGTISNSVYGGYADNDNNSSAEKNNVTISAGSKV

-254 FGGYSFKGDSKNNEV
+254 FGGYSLKADSKNNEV
-269 TINGGSIVTANVAGG
+269 TIEG
-284 VALKGNSEGNTVMI
+284 V
-298 IKSSAANVYGGNGG
+298 
-312 TSSKG
+312 
-317 NSVEISEGTIS
+317 
-328 NSVFG
+328 
-333 GYADNDNNSSAEKN
+333 
-347 IVTISDGSKVSGSI
+347 
-361 YGGYANHNANENKV
+361 
-375 SFSNVAEVGESV
+375 
-387 FGGFSVKGDSKKNE
+387 
-401 VTIEGAGVVTAYV
+401 GVVKAYV
-414 AGGVALKG
+414 AGGVALAG
-422 NSEGNTVR
+422 ISEGNKV
-430 IIKSSAANVFGGKG
+430 
-444 DTSSKGNSVEISDS
+444 
-458 NIKKNVYGGYADNDK
+458 NIA
-473 NGSAE
+473 
-478 KNEVAIGAGSKVSED
+478 
-493 IYGGYATHNTN
+493 H
-504 ENKVSITNGAE
+504 
-515 VGQSVFGGFSV
+515 
-526 KADSKNNEVIL
+526 
-537 NGTIKVTANV
+537 
-547 LGGVAVKGNS
+547 
-557 EGNTVKIIKSS
+557 
-568 AANVCGGNGG
+568 
-578 TSSKGN
+578 
-584 SVEISE
+584 
-590 GTISNSVYGG
+590 
-600 YADNDS
+600 
-606 IGNIISI
+606 
-613 TDGSSVNKNVYG
+613 SSVNVNVYG
-625 GYSFKGNSMDNTVTV
+625 GYSFKGNSLDNTVTI
-640 DNSTVNENVYG
+640 DNSIVNENVYG

-672 NAAKIKGDVYGG
+672 NGAKIKGDVYGG
-684 YDDKSKANI
+684 YDKLNKANI
-693 TNNILEVVGKD
+693 TNNTLEVVGKG

-731 KVTDNAL
+731 KVTDTAL

-766 ALKADNI
+766 ALKAENI
-773 TTGTLTDGL
+773 TTGTMTDGL
-782 ISIDQGL
+782 ITIDKGIK
-789 QVTVGTDGNKLVGV
+789 VAIEPDGNKLVGV

-825 PGGGSTTPGAGSLY
+825 PGGGGTTPPGGGGTTPPGGGGTTPGAGSLY

-867 AGYENAALAVDGEEE
+867 ASYENAALAVDGEEE
-882 GFVNPFIT
+882 GSVNPFIT

-928 APVIEYGRGSYDSY
+928 VPVIEYGRGSYDSY

-961 AKQLNDDGLYYE
+961 AKQLNDNGLYYE

-1066 KNTFYAGL
+1066 KNAFYAGL
-1074 AWQHEFDGESNAI
+1074 AWQHEFDSESNAI
-1087 VATTLGY
+1087 VATTLGS

-1115 NNSDKFEMGLG
+1115 NNSDKFELGLG

>member
-11 QMQRKLGGIL
+11 QMQRKIGGML
-21 CGLLCTGVLV
+21 CGLLCAGVVLV
-31 MPSAWAADY
+31 VPSAWADNY
-40 YGNDGNT
+40 FGDDGKT
-47 KQLTGA
+47 HMLTGA

-69 NDKEVSPPEVFKN
+69 DDTEVSLPEVFKN
-82 NVTITGTAATNIVW
+82 NVTITGTAATNIVC

-114 NTLGN
+114 NTFGN

-134 HVIIKANSVV
+134 HVIIEANSVV

-155 GNSEGNTVMIIKS
+155 GNSEGNTVKIIKS
-168 SAANVYGGNG
+168 SAANVY
-178 GTSSKGNSVEIS
+178 
-190 EGTISNSVFG
+190 
-200 GYADNDNNSSAEKN
+200 
-214 IVTISDGSKV
+214 
-224 SGSIYGGYAN
+224 
-234 HNANENKVSF
+234 
-244 SNVAEVGESV
+244 
-254 FGGYSFKGDSKNNEV
+254 
-269 TINGGSIVTANVAGG
+269 
-284 VALKGNSEGNTVMI
+284 
-298 IKSSAANVYGGNGG
+298 
-312 TSSKG
+312 
-317 NSVEISEGTIS
+317 
-328 NSVFG
+328 
-333 GYADNDNNSSAEKN
+333 
-347 IVTISDGSKVSGSI
+347 
-361 YGGYANHNANENKV
+361 
-375 SFSNVAEVGESV
+375 
-387 FGGFSVKGDSKKNE
+387 
-401 VTIEGAGVVTAYV
+401 
-414 AGGVALKG
+414 
-422 NSEGNTVR
+422 
-430 IIKSSAANVFGGKG
+430 GGKG

-458 NIKKNVYGGYADNDK
+458 TIKNNVYGGYADNDK

-515 VGQSVFGGFSV
+515 VGQSVFGGYSF
-526 KADSKNNEVIL
+526 KGDSKNNEV
-537 NGTIKVTANV
+537 TINCGSVVTGNV
-547 LGGVAVKGNS
+547 AGGVALKGNS
-557 EGNTVKIIKSS
+557 EGNTVSIIKSS
-568 AANVCGGNGG
+568 TGYVYGGKGG

-584 SVEISE
+584 SVEIIE
-590 GTISNSVYGG
+590 GTIRNSVYGG
-600 YADNDS
+600 YADNDNNSSAENNKVTISAGSKVSGSIYGGYANHNANENKVSFSNVAEVGESVFGGYSLKADSKNNEVTIEGVGVVKAYVAGGVALAGISEGNKVNIAHSSVNVNVYGGYGAKDS

-625 GYSFKGNSMDNTVTV
+625 GYSFKGNSLDNTVTI

-672 NAAKIKGDVYGG
+672 NGAKIKGDVYGG
-684 YDDKSKANI
+684 YDKLNKANI
-693 TNNILEVVGKD
+693 TNNTLEVVGKD
-704 NEAKSIQ
+704 NEAKGIQ

-731 KVTDNAL
+731 KVTGTAL

-743 IKAGVELGTKLNEN
+743 IKAGVELGTKLKKN
-757 DKINLITAG
+757 DTINLIDAG
-766 ALKADNI
+766 ALKAENI

-782 ISIDQGL
+782 INIDKGIK
-789 QVTVGTDGNKLVGV
+789 VAIGPDGNKLVGV

-825 PGGGSTTPGAGSLY
+825 PGGGGTTPPGGGGTTPPGGGGTTPGAGSLY

-882 GFVNPFIT
+882 GSVNPFIT

-913 GFAKKINNNSGKLII
+913 GFAKKINNNSGKLLI

-942 LDNGTHGDGDAHFW
+942 LDNGTHGDGNAHFW

-1026 FYTRQQGDKVTVG
+1026 FYTRQQCDKVTVG

-1047 ATTSLRTRLGARYT
+1047 TTTSLRTRLGARYT

-1066 KNTFYAGL
+1066 KNAFYAGL

-1087 VATTLGY
+1087 VATTLGS

-1115 NNSDKFEMGLG
+1115 NNSDKFELGLG
-1126 VNGSVGKQKG
+1126 VNSSVGKQKG

>member
-11 QMQRKLGGIL
+11 QMQRKIGGIL
-21 CGLLCTGVLV
+21 CGLLCAGVVLV
-31 MPSAWAADY
+31 VPSAWADNY
-40 YGNDGNT
+40 FGDDGKT
-47 KQLTGA
+47 HMLTGA

-69 NDKEVSPPEVFKN
+69 NNTKVSPPEVFKN
-82 NVTITGTAATNIVW
+82 NVTITGTVATNIVC

-134 HVIIKANSVV
+134 HVIIKV
-144 NANVAGGVAVK
+144 
-155 GNSEGNTVMIIKS
+155 NSEVNGI
-168 SAANVYGGNG
+168 VYGGKG
-178 GTSSKGNSVEIS
+178 VTSSKENDVMISDSTINKTVYGGEADGN
-190 EGTISNSVFG
+190 T
-200 GYADNDNNSSAEKN
+200 EKN
-214 IVTISDGSKV
+214 HVTID
-224 SGSIYGGYAN
+224 AN
-234 HNANENKVSF
+234 STVK
-244 SNVAEVGESV
+244 ESV

-269 TINGGSIVTANVAGG
+269 TINGGSVVTANVAG
-284 VALKGNSEGNTVMI
+284 S
-298 IKSSAANVYGGNGG
+298 
-312 TSSKG
+312 
-317 NSVEISEGTIS
+317 
-328 NSVFG
+328 
-333 GYADNDNNSSAEKN
+333 
-347 IVTISDGSKVSGSI
+347 
-361 YGGYANHNANENKV
+361 
-375 SFSNVAEVGESV
+375 
-387 FGGFSVKGDSKKNE
+387 
-401 VTIEGAGVVTAYV
+401 
-414 AGGVALKG
+414 VALKG

-444 DTSSKGNSVEISDS
+444 DTSSKGNSVEIS
-458 NIKKNVYGGYADNDK
+458 
-473 NGSAE
+473 
-478 KNEVAIGAGSKVSED
+478 
-493 IYGGYATHNTN
+493 
-504 ENKVSITNGAE
+504 
-515 VGQSVFGGFSV
+515 
-526 KADSKNNEVIL
+526 
-537 NGTIKVTANV
+537 
-547 LGGVAVKGNS
+547 
-557 EGNTVKIIKSS
+557 
-568 AANVCGGNGG
+568 
-578 TSSKGN
+578 
-584 SVEISE
+584 E

-600 YADNDS
+600 YADNDNNGSAEKNNVTISAGSKVSGSIYGGYANHNANENKVSFSNVAEVDENVFGGYSLKADSKNNEVTIEGVGVVKAYVAGGVALAGISEGNKVNIAHSSVNVNVYGGYGAEDS

-625 GYSFKGNSMDNTVTV
+625 GYSFKGNSMDNTVTI

-672 NAAKIKGDVYGG
+672 NGAKIKGDVYGG
-684 YDDKSKANI
+684 YDKLNKANI
-693 TNNILEVVGKD
+693 TNNTLEVVGKG

-711 NFDKLNFFITKDL
+711 NFDKLNFFIIKDL
-724 IANDTML
+724 VANDTML
-731 KVTDNAL
+731 KVTDTAL

-757 DKINLITAG
+757 DKINLIDAG
-766 ALKADNI
+766 ALKAENI

-782 ISIDQGL
+782 INIDKGIK
-789 QVTVGTDGNKLVGV
+789 VAIGPDGNKLVGV

-814 TTPPGGGGTTP
+814 TTPPGGGG
-825 PGGGSTTPGAGSLY
+825 TTPGAGSLY

-882 GFVNPFIT
+882 GSVNPFIT

-961 AKQLNDDGLYYE
+961 AKQLNDNGLYYE

-1007 MGKVVQLNDKDTLD
+1007 MGKVVQLNDKDTID

-1039 TGATYDFD
+1039 NGATYDFD

-1066 KNTFYAGL
+1066 KNAFYAGL

-1087 VATTLGY
+1087 VATTLGS

-1115 NNSDKFEMGLG
+1115 NNSDKFELGFG
-1126 VNGSVGKQKG
+1126 VNGSIGKQKG

>member
-11 QMQRKLGGIL
+11 QMQRKFSGIL
-21 CGLLCTGVLV
+21 CGLLCAGVLV

-47 KQLTGA
+47 KQSTGA

-69 NDKEVSPPEVFKN
+69 DDTKVSLPEVFKN
-82 NVTITGTAATNIVW
+82 NVTITGTAATNIVC

-134 HVIIKANSVV
+134 HIIIKANSEVNGIVYGGKGVTSSKENDVTISDSTINKTVYGGEADGNTENNHVTIDANSTVKESVFGGYSFKGDSKNNEVTINCGSVV
-144 NANVAGGVAVK
+144 TGNVAGGVALK
-155 GNSEGNTVMIIKS
+155 GNSEGNTVSIIKS
-168 SAANVYGGNG
+168 SAANVYGGKGDTSSKENNVEISDSTIKKNVYGGYADNDKNGSAEKNKVTISAGSKVSEDIYGGYATHNTNENKVSITNGAEVGQNVFGGYSLKADSKNNEVTING
-178 GTSSKGNSVEIS
+178 GSVVTANVAGGVTVKGSSEGNTVRIIKSSAANVYGGKGDTSSKGNSVEIS
-190 EGTISNSVFG
+190 EGTISNSVYG

-214 IVTISDGSKV
+214 NVTISAGSKV

-254 FGGYSFKGDSKNNEV
+254 FGGYSLKADSKNNEV
-269 TINGGSIVTANVAGG
+269 TIEG
-284 VALKGNSEGNTVMI
+284 V
-298 IKSSAANVYGGNGG
+298 
-312 TSSKG
+312 
-317 NSVEISEGTIS
+317 
-328 NSVFG
+328 
-333 GYADNDNNSSAEKN
+333 
-347 IVTISDGSKVSGSI
+347 
-361 YGGYANHNANENKV
+361 
-375 SFSNVAEVGESV
+375 
-387 FGGFSVKGDSKKNE
+387 
-401 VTIEGAGVVTAYV
+401 GVVKAYV
-414 AGGVALKG
+414 AGGVALAG
-422 NSEGNTVR
+422 ISEGNKV
-430 IIKSSAANVFGGKG
+430 
-444 DTSSKGNSVEISDS
+444 
-458 NIKKNVYGGYADNDK
+458 NIA
-473 NGSAE
+473 
-478 KNEVAIGAGSKVSED
+478 
-493 IYGGYATHNTN
+493 H
-504 ENKVSITNGAE
+504 
-515 VGQSVFGGFSV
+515 
-526 KADSKNNEVIL
+526 
-537 NGTIKVTANV
+537 
-547 LGGVAVKGNS
+547 
-557 EGNTVKIIKSS
+557 
-568 AANVCGGNGG
+568 
-578 TSSKGN
+578 
-584 SVEISE
+584 
-590 GTISNSVYGG
+590 
-600 YADNDS
+600 
-606 IGNIISI
+606 
-613 TDGSSVNKNVYG
+613 SSVNVNVYG
-625 GYSFKGNSMDNTVTV
+625 GYSFKGNSLDNTVTI
-640 DNSTVNENVYG
+640 DNSIVNENVYG

-672 NAAKIKGDVYGG
+672 NGAKIKGDVYGG
-684 YDDKSKANI
+684 YDKLNKANI
-693 TNNILEVVGKD
+693 TNNTLEVVGKD
-704 NEAKSIQ
+704 NEAKGIQ

-731 KVTDNAL
+731 KVTDTAL

-766 ALKADNI
+766 ALKAENI

-782 ISIDQGL
+782 INIDKGIK
-789 QVTVGTDGNKLVGV
+789 VAIGPDGNKLVGV

-825 PGGGSTTPGAGSLY
+825 PGGGGTTPGAGSLY

-882 GFVNPFIT
+882 GSVNPFIT

-928 APVIEYGRGSYDSY
+928 VPVIEYGRGSYDSY

-988 VAGGIKYDSDA
+988 VAGGIKYDSDV

-1026 FYTRQQGDKVTVG
+1026 FYTRQQCDKVTVG

-1066 KNTFYAGL
+1066 KNAFYAGL

-1087 VATTLGY
+1087 VATTLGS

-1115 NNSDKFEMGLG
+1115 NNSDKFELGLG